1 MAMNNRVLS
10 IEIGN
15 SFTKICEMDY
25 KVKKPKVYKVLT
37 VETPEGI
44 VVDGMLQPTQEYAD
58 RMVNALGTN
67 GIRTK
72 KVIFTISSTRVASR
86 EVQIPNVK
94 ASKIEALVKT
104 NANEYFPVDLTQYEI
119 GHYLAGGL
127 TENGKL
133 RVMALAVP
141 KALLDSYYQLAQMCS
156 WEVECF
162 DYSSNSLY
170 QILRDEKSEKV
181 TMVIKIDENSTI
193 VTVLSAGKVLLQR
206 TVAYGVQDA
215 IDTMIASGAYAVN
228 DPMSAVERF
237 QKKTCLNRV
246 LHPGDKV
253 WEENAGR
260 WEDEDA
266 GNVEVTEARQKI
278 TASLEPLIVGVSRVI
293 DFYDSRNSENPIEK
307 SYVTG
312 LGGSFSGMSKLFTNC
327 LERKVHTLSEMDDKI
342 GMSKA
347 IRSTRPAAYI
357 SCLGAVLAPVGLI
370 DKSTQKSK
378 GLTVVSGTNYTFV
391 SVAVLVLGVILS
403 IAMAA
408 TSVTRYLGN
417 VAQNVYLQ
425 NRVQELQPAQAVYN
439 DYLAAEAQYDKYTYL
454 YAYTQ
459 TPNENLVEFINELEQ
474 ILPDSFY
481 TNSFS
486 SDQTGISMSVTV
498 EGKAAAART
507 ILNIRNMQSI
517 DDVEISNITDSKD
530 ETGTSIVTFSI
541 TGSYKVLGV
550 ILSIAMAA
558 TSVTRYLGNVAQ
570 NVYLQNR
577 VQELQPAQAVYNDY
591 LAAEAQYDKYTYLYA
606 YTQTP
611 NENLVEFINELE
623 QILPDS
629 FYTNSFSSDQTGIS
643 MSVTVEGKAAAA
655 RTILNIRNM
664 QSIDDVEISNI
675 TDSKDETGT
684 SIVTFSITGS
694 YKELTDETEESG
706 EAQADTQ
713 TAQ

>member
-15 SFTKICEMDY
+15 SFTKICEIDY

-37 VETPEGI
+37 VETPEGV

-58 RMVNALGTN
+58 HLVNALGTN

-104 NANEYFPVDLTQYEI
+104 NANDYFPVDLTQYEI

-127 TENGKL
+127 TEEGKL

-141 KALLDSYYQLAQMCS
+141 KALLNSYYQLAQMCG

-181 TMVIKIDENSTI
+181 TMMIKIDENSTI

-215 IDTMIASGAYAVN
+215 IETMIASGAYAVN
-228 DPMSAVERF
+228 DPMSAVELF

-246 LHPGDKV
+246 LHQGDKL

-266 GNVEVTEARQKI
+266 GNVEVTAARQKI

-293 DFYDSRNSENPIEK
+293 DFYDSRNSDTPIERT
-307 SYVTG
+307 YVTG

-370 DKSTQKSK
+370 DKSTQKAK
-378 GLTVVSGTNYTFV
+378 GLTVVSGTNYAFV

-403 IAMAA
+403 IAMAV
-408 TSVTRYLGN
+408 TSLTRYFGTVAEN
-417 VAQNVYLQ
+417 VALQ
-425 NRVQELQPAQAVYN
+425 ARVEELQPAQAVYN
-439 DYLAAEAQYDKYTYL
+439 EYLSAAAQYDKYKYL
-454 YAYTQ
+454 YEYTEN
-459 TPNENLVEFINELEQ
+459 PNENLVEFINELEQ
-474 ILPDSFY
+474 ILPSSFW

-486 SDQTGISMSVTV
+486 SDMEGISMSVTV

-507 ILNIRNMQSI
+507 ILNIRNMKSI
-517 DDVEISNITDSKD
+517 QDVQISNITDAQNELGESA
-530 ETGTSIVTFSI
+530 VTFSI
-541 TGSYKVLGV
+541 TG
-550 ILSIAMAA
+550 
-558 TSVTRYLGNVAQ
+558 
-570 NVYLQNR
+570 
-577 VQELQPAQAVYNDY
+577 
-591 LAAEAQYDKYTYLYA
+591 TYA
-606 YTQTP
+606 DIHADTEET
-611 NENLVEFINELE
+611 E
-623 QILPDS
+623 S
-629 FYTNSFSSDQTGIS
+629 TGD
-643 MSVTVEGKAAAA
+643 T
-655 RTILNIRNM
+655 
-664 QSIDDVEISNI
+664 
-675 TDSKDETGT
+675 TGT
-684 SIVTFSITGS
+684 
-694 YKELTDETEESG
+694 
-706 EAQADTQ
+706 

>member
-1 MAMNNRVLS
+1 MNNRVLS

-15 SFTKICEMDY
+15 SFTKICEIDY

-37 VETPEGI
+37 VETPEGV

-58 RMVNALGTN
+58 HLVNALGTN
-67 GIRTK
+67 GIRTR

-94 ASKIEALVKT
+94 ANKIEALVKT
-104 NANEYFPVDLTQYEI
+104 NANDYFPVDLTQYEI

-127 TENGKL
+127 TEEGKL

-141 KALLDSYYQLAQMCS
+141 KALLDSYYQLAQMCG

-181 TMVIKIDENSTI
+181 TMMIKIDENSTI

-215 IDTMIASGAYAVN
+215 IETMIASGVYAVN

-246 LHPGDKV
+246 LHQGDKL

-266 GNVEVTEARQKI
+266 GNVEVTAARQKI

-293 DFYDSRNSENPIEK
+293 DFYDSRNSDTPIERT
-307 SYVTG
+307 YVTG

-370 DKSTQKSK
+370 DKSQQKGK
-378 GLTVVSGTNYTFV
+378 GMTVVSGTNYTFV

-403 IAMAA
+403 IAMAV
-408 TSVTRYLGN
+408 TSLTRYFGTVAEN
-417 VAQNVYLQ
+417 VALQ
-425 NRVQELQPAQAVYN
+425 ARVEELQPAQTVYN
-439 DYLAAEAQYDKYTYL
+439 EYLSTAAQYDKYKYL
-454 YAYTQ
+454 YEYTEN
-459 TPNENLVEFINELEQ
+459 PNENLVEFINELEQ
-474 ILPDSFY
+474 ILPSSFW

-486 SDQTGISMSVTV
+486 SDMEGISMSVTV

-507 ILNIRNMQSI
+507 ILNIRNMESI
-517 DDVEISNITDSKD
+517 EDVQISNITDTQNELGESA
-530 ETGTSIVTFSI
+530 VTFSI
-541 TGSYKVLGV
+541 TG
-550 ILSIAMAA
+550 
-558 TSVTRYLGNVAQ
+558 
-570 NVYLQNR
+570 
-577 VQELQPAQAVYNDY
+577 
-591 LAAEAQYDKYTYLYA
+591 TYA
-606 YTQTP
+606 DIHADTEET
-611 NENLVEFINELE
+611 E
-623 QILPDS
+623 S
-629 FYTNSFSSDQTGIS
+629 TGD
-643 MSVTVEGKAAAA
+643 T
-655 RTILNIRNM
+655 
-664 QSIDDVEISNI
+664 
-675 TDSKDETGT
+675 TGT
-684 SIVTFSITGS
+684 
-694 YKELTDETEESG
+694 
-706 EAQADTQ
+706 

>member
-1 MAMNNRVLS
+1 MNNRVLS

-15 SFTKICEMDY
+15 SFTKICEIDY

-37 VETPEGI
+37 VETPEGV

-58 RMVNALGTN
+58 HLVNALGTN

-72 KVIFTISSTRVASR
+72 RVIFTISSTRVASR

-94 ASKIEALVKT
+94 ANKIEALVKT
-104 NANEYFPVDLTQYEI
+104 NANDYFPVDLTQYEI

-127 TENGKL
+127 TDEGKL

-141 KALLDSYYQLAQMCS
+141 KALLDSYYQLAQMCG

-181 TMVIKIDENSTI
+181 TMMIKIDENSTI

-215 IDTMIASGAYAVN
+215 IETMIASGAYAVN

-246 LHPGDKV
+246 LHQGDKV

-266 GNVEVTEARQKI
+266 GNVEVTAARQKI

-293 DFYDSRNSENPIEK
+293 DFYDSRNGDTPIERT
-307 SYVTG
+307 YVTG

-327 LERKVHTLSEMDDKI
+327 LERKVHTLSDMDDKI

-370 DKSTQKSK
+370 DKSTQKAK

-403 IAMAA
+403 IAMAV
-408 TSVTRYLGN
+408 TSLTRYFGTVAEN
-417 VAQNVYLQ
+417 VTLQ
-425 NRVQELQPAQAVYN
+425 ARVEELQPAQTVYN
-439 DYLAAEAQYDKYTYL
+439 EYLSAAAQYDKYKYL
-454 YAYTQ
+454 YEYTEN
-459 TPNENLVEFINELEQ
+459 PNENLVEFINELEQ
-474 ILPDSFY
+474 ILPSSFW

-486 SDQTGISMSVTV
+486 SDMEGISMSVTV

-507 ILNIRNMQSI
+507 ILNIRNMESI
-517 DDVEISNITDSKD
+517 EDVQISNITDAQNELGESA
-530 ETGTSIVTFSI
+530 VTFSI
-541 TGSYKVLGV
+541 TGTYADIHADSEEAENTGD
-550 ILSIAMAA
+550 AA
-558 TSVTRYLGNVAQ
+558 
-570 NVYLQNR
+570 
-577 VQELQPAQAVYNDY
+577 
-591 LAAEAQYDKYTYLYA
+591 
-606 YTQTP
+606 
-611 NENLVEFINELE
+611 
-623 QILPDS
+623 
-629 FYTNSFSSDQTGIS
+629 
-643 MSVTVEGKAAAA
+643 
-655 RTILNIRNM
+655 
-664 QSIDDVEISNI
+664 
-675 TDSKDETGT
+675 GT
-684 SIVTFSITGS
+684 
-694 YKELTDETEESG
+694 
-706 EAQADTQ
+706 

>member
-15 SFTKICEMDY
+15 SFTKICEIDY

-37 VETPEGI
+37 VETPEGV

-58 RMVNALGTN
+58 HLVNALGTN

-72 KVIFTISSTRVASR
+72 RVIFTISSTRVASR

-104 NANEYFPVDLTQYEI
+104 NANDYFPVDLTQYEI

-127 TENGKL
+127 TEEGKL

-141 KALLDSYYQLAQMCS
+141 KALLDSYYQLAQMCG
-156 WEVECF
+156 WEIECF

-181 TMVIKIDENSTI
+181 TMMIKIDENSTI

-215 IDTMIASGAYAVN
+215 IETMIASGAYAVN

-246 LHPGDKV
+246 LHQGDKL

-266 GNVEVTEARQKI
+266 GNVEVTAARQKI
-278 TASLEPLIVGVSRVI
+278 TSSLEPLIVGVSRVI
-293 DFYDSRNSENPIEK
+293 DFYDSRNSNTPIERT
-307 SYVTG
+307 YVTG

-327 LERKVHTLSEMDDKI
+327 LERKVHTLSDMDDKI

-370 DKSTQKSK
+370 DKSQQKGK
-378 GLTVVSGTNYTFV
+378 GMTVVSGTNYTFV

-403 IAMAA
+403 IAMAV
-408 TSVTRYLGN
+408 TSLTRYFGTVAEN
-417 VAQNVYLQ
+417 VALQ
-425 NRVQELQPAQAVYN
+425 ARVEKLQPAQTVYN
-439 DYLAAEAQYDKYTYL
+439 EYLSTAAQYDKYKYL
-454 YAYTQ
+454 YEYTEN
-459 TPNENLVEFINELEQ
+459 PNENLVEFINELEQ
-474 ILPDSFY
+474 ILPSSFW

-486 SDQTGISMSVTV
+486 SDMEGISMSVTV

-507 ILNIRNMQSI
+507 ILNIRNMESI
-517 DDVEISNITDSKD
+517 EDVQISNITDTQNELGESA
-530 ETGTSIVTFSI
+530 VTFSI
-541 TGSYKVLGV
+541 TG
-550 ILSIAMAA
+550 
-558 TSVTRYLGNVAQ
+558 
-570 NVYLQNR
+570 
-577 VQELQPAQAVYNDY
+577 
-591 LAAEAQYDKYTYLYA
+591 TYA
-606 YTQTP
+606 DIHADTEET
-611 NENLVEFINELE
+611 E
-623 QILPDS
+623 S
-629 FYTNSFSSDQTGIS
+629 TGD
-643 MSVTVEGKAAAA
+643 T
-655 RTILNIRNM
+655 
-664 QSIDDVEISNI
+664 
-675 TDSKDETGT
+675 TGT
-684 SIVTFSITGS
+684 
-694 YKELTDETEESG
+694 
-706 EAQADTQ
+706 

>member
-1 MAMNNRVLS
+1 MNNRVLS

-15 SFTKICEMDY
+15 SFTKICEIDY

-37 VETPEGI
+37 VETPEGV

-58 RMVNALGTN
+58 HLVNALGTN

-72 KVIFTISSTRVASR
+72 RVIFTISSTRVASR

-94 ASKIEALVKT
+94 ANKIEALVKT
-104 NANEYFPVDLTQYEI
+104 NANDYFPVDLTQYEI

-127 TENGKL
+127 TEEGKL

-141 KALLDSYYQLAQMCS
+141 KALLDSYYQLAQMCG

-181 TMVIKIDENSTI
+181 TMMIKIDENSTI

-215 IDTMIASGAYAVN
+215 IETMIASGAYAVN

-246 LHPGDKV
+246 LHQGDKL

-266 GNVEVTEARQKI
+266 GNVEVTAARQKI
-278 TASLEPLIVGVSRVI
+278 TSTLEPLIVGVNRVI
-293 DFYDSRNSENPIEK
+293 DFYDSRNSDTPIERT
-307 SYVTG
+307 YVTG

-327 LERKVHTLSEMDDKI
+327 LERKVHTLSDMDDKI

-370 DKSTQKSK
+370 DKSQQKAK
-378 GLTVVSGTNYTFV
+378 GMTVVSGTNYTFV

-403 IAMAA
+403 IAMAV
-408 TSVTRYLGN
+408 TSLTRYFGTVAEN
-417 VAQNVYLQ
+417 VALQ
-425 NRVQELQPAQAVYN
+425 ARVEELQPAQAVYN
-439 DYLAAEAQYDKYTYL
+439 EYLSTAAQYDKYKYL
-454 YAYTQ
+454 YEYTEN
-459 TPNENLVEFINELEQ
+459 PNENLVEFINELEQ

-481 TNSFS
+481 TDSFS
-486 SDQTGISMSVTV
+486 SDQTGISMTVNV

-507 ILNIRNMQSI
+507 ILNIRNMESI
-517 DDVEISNITDSKD
+517 EDVQISNITDNQD
-530 ETGTSIVTFSI
+530 EMGGSWVMFSMTGT
-541 TGSYKVLGV
+541 YRE
-550 ILSIAMAA
+550 LS
-558 TSVTRYLGNVAQ
+558 
-570 NVYLQNR
+570 
-577 VQELQPAQAVYNDY
+577 
-591 LAAEAQYDKYTYLYA
+591 
-606 YTQTP
+606 
-611 NENLVEFINELE
+611 
-623 QILPDS
+623 
-629 FYTNSFSSDQTGIS
+629 
-643 MSVTVEGKAAAA
+643 
-655 RTILNIRNM
+655 
-664 QSIDDVEISNI
+664 
-675 TDSKDETGT
+675 
-684 SIVTFSITGS
+684 
-694 YKELTDETEESG
+694 DETEETG
-706 EAQADTQ
+706 ETVESTQ
-713 TAQ
+713 SVQ

>member
-1 MAMNNRVLS
+1 MNNRVLS

-15 SFTKICEMDY
+15 SFTKICEIDY

-37 VETPEGI
+37 VETPEGV

-58 RMVNALGTN
+58 HLVNALGTN

-104 NANEYFPVDLTQYEI
+104 NANDYFPVDLTQYEI

-127 TENGKL
+127 TEEGKL

-141 KALLDSYYQLAQMCS
+141 KALLNSYYQLAQMCG

-181 TMVIKIDENSTI
+181 TMMIKIDENSTI

-215 IDTMIASGAYAVN
+215 IETMIASGAYAVN

-246 LHPGDKV
+246 LHQGDKL

-266 GNVEVTEARQKI
+266 GNVEVTAARQKI

-293 DFYDSRNSENPIEK
+293 DFYDSRNSDTPIERT
-307 SYVTG
+307 YVTG

-327 LERKVHTLSEMDDKI
+327 LERKVHTLSDMEDKI

-370 DKSTQKSK
+370 DKSQQKAK
-378 GLTVVSGTNYTFV
+378 GMTVVSGTNYTFV

-403 IAMAA
+403 IAMAV
-408 TSVTRYLGN
+408 TSLTRYFGTVAEN
-417 VAQNVYLQ
+417 VALQ
-425 NRVQELQPAQAVYN
+425 ARVEELQPAQTVYN
-439 DYLAAEAQYDKYTYL
+439 EYLSTAAQYDKYKYL
-454 YAYTQ
+454 YEYTEN
-459 TPNENLVEFINELEQ
+459 PNENLVEFINELEQ
-474 ILPDSFY
+474 ILPSSFW

-486 SDQTGISMSVTV
+486 SDMEGISMSVTV

-507 ILNIRNMQSI
+507 ILNIRNMESI
-517 DDVEISNITDSKD
+517 EDVQISNITDTQNELGESA
-530 ETGTSIVTFSI
+530 VTFSI
-541 TGSYKVLGV
+541 TG
-550 ILSIAMAA
+550 
-558 TSVTRYLGNVAQ
+558 
-570 NVYLQNR
+570 
-577 VQELQPAQAVYNDY
+577 
-591 LAAEAQYDKYTYLYA
+591 TYA
-606 YTQTP
+606 DIHADTEET
-611 NENLVEFINELE
+611 E
-623 QILPDS
+623 S
-629 FYTNSFSSDQTGIS
+629 TGD
-643 MSVTVEGKAAAA
+643 T
-655 RTILNIRNM
+655 
-664 QSIDDVEISNI
+664 
-675 TDSKDETGT
+675 TGT
-684 SIVTFSITGS
+684 
-694 YKELTDETEESG
+694 
-706 EAQADTQ
+706 

>member
-15 SFTKICEMDY
+15 SFTKICEIDY

-58 RMVNALGTN
+58 HLVNALSSN
-67 GIRTK
+67 SIRTK
-72 KVIFTISSTRVASR
+72 KVLFTISSTRVASR

-94 ASKIEALVKT
+94 ANKIEALVKT
-104 NANEYFPVDLTQYEI
+104 NANDYFPVDLNQYEI
-119 GHYLAGGL
+119 GHYMAGGL

-141 KALLDSYYQLAQMCS
+141 KALLDSYYQLAQMCG

-170 QILRDEKSEKV
+170 QITRDDKSEKV

-193 VTVLSAGKVLLQR
+193 VTVLSSGKVLLQR

-215 IDTMIASGAYAVN
+215 IETMIASGAYAVT
-228 DPMSAVERF
+228 DPIGAVERF

-246 LHPGDKV
+246 LHQGDKL

-266 GNVEVTEARQKI
+266 GNATIMEARQKI
-278 TASLEPLIVGVSRVI
+278 TASLEPLILGVSRVI
-293 DFYDSRNSENPIEK
+293 DFYDSRNSDSPIEK
-307 SYVTG
+307 TYVTG
-312 LGGSFSGMSKLFTNC
+312 LGGSFSGMSKLLTNC
-327 LERKVHTLSEMDDKI
+327 LERKVHTLSEVEKI

-403 IAMAA
+403 IAMAV
-408 TSVTRYLGN
+408 TSVTRYLGD
-417 VAQNVYLQ
+417 VAQNAYLQ

-439 DYLAAEAQYDKYTYL
+439 EYLAASAQYDKYQYF
-454 YAYTQ
+454 YDYTE

-486 SDQTGISMSVTV
+486 SDDTGISMSVTV
-498 EGKAAAART
+498 VGKPAAAET
-507 ILNIRNMQSI
+507 ILNIRNMKS
-517 DDVEISNITDSKD
+517 VEEVSVSGITDSLD
-530 ETGTSIVTFSI
+530 EAGNSTVTFSI
-541 TGSYKVLGV
+541 S
-550 ILSIAMAA
+550 A
-558 TSVTRYLGNVAQ
+558 T
-570 NVYLQNR
+570 
-577 VQELQPAQAVYNDY
+577 
-591 LAAEAQYDKYTYLYA
+591 
-606 YTQTP
+606 
-611 NENLVEFINELE
+611 
-623 QILPDS
+623 
-629 FYTNSFSSDQTGIS
+629 
-643 MSVTVEGKAAAA
+643 
-655 RTILNIRNM
+655 
-664 QSIDDVEISNI
+664 
-675 TDSKDETGT
+675 
-684 SIVTFSITGS
+684 
-694 YKELTDETEESG
+694 YKELTDETEENG
-706 EAQADTQ
+706 ETQ

>member
-15 SFTKICEMDY
+15 SFTKICEIDY

-37 VETPEGI
+37 VETPEGV

-58 RMVNALGTN
+58 HLVNALGTN

-72 KVIFTISSTRVASR
+72 RVIFTISSTRVASR

-94 ASKIEALVKT
+94 ANKIEALVKT
-104 NANEYFPVDLTQYEI
+104 NANDYFPVDLTQYEI

-127 TENGKL
+127 TEEGKL

-141 KALLDSYYQLAQMCS
+141 KALLDSYYQLAQMCG

-181 TMVIKIDENSTI
+181 TMMIKIDENSTI

-215 IDTMIASGAYAVN
+215 IETMIASGAYAVN

-246 LHPGDKV
+246 LHQGDKL

-266 GNVEVTEARQKI
+266 GNVEVTAARQKI
-278 TASLEPLIVGVSRVI
+278 TSSLEPLIFGVSRVI
-293 DFYDSRNSENPIEK
+293 DFYDSRNSDTPIERT
-307 SYVTG
+307 YVTG

-370 DKSTQKSK
+370 DKSTQKAK

-391 SVAVLVLGVILS
+391 SVAILVLGVILS
-403 IAMAA
+403 IAMAV
-408 TSVTRYLGN
+408 TSLTRYFGTVAEN
-417 VAQNVYLQ
+417 VALQ
-425 NRVQELQPAQAVYN
+425 ARVEELQPAQTVYN
-439 DYLAAEAQYDKYTYL
+439 EYLSAAAQYDKYKYL
-454 YAYTQ
+454 YEYTEN
-459 TPNENLVEFINELEQ
+459 PNENLVEFINELEQ

-481 TNSFS
+481 TDSFS
-486 SDQTGISMSVTV
+486 SDQTGISMTVNV

-507 ILNIRNMQSI
+507 ILNIRNMESI
-517 DDVEISNITDSKD
+517 EDVQISNITDNQD
-530 ETGTSIVTFSI
+530 EMGGSWVMFSMTGT
-541 TGSYKVLGV
+541 Y
-550 ILSIAMAA
+550 
-558 TSVTRYLGNVAQ
+558 R
-570 NVYLQNR
+570 
-577 VQELQPAQAVYNDY
+577 
-591 LAAEAQYDKYTYLYA
+591 
-606 YTQTP
+606 
-611 NENLVEFINELE
+611 
-623 QILPDS
+623 
-629 FYTNSFSSDQTGIS
+629 
-643 MSVTVEGKAAAA
+643 
-655 RTILNIRNM
+655 
-664 QSIDDVEISNI
+664 
-675 TDSKDETGT
+675 
-684 SIVTFSITGS
+684 
-694 YKELTDETEESG
+694 ELTDETEETG
-706 EAQADTQ
+706 ETVESTQ
-713 TAQ
+713 SVQ

>member
-1 MAMNNRVLS
+1 MNNRVLS

-15 SFTKICEMDY
+15 SFTKICEIDY

-37 VETPEGI
+37 VETPEGV

-58 RMVNALGTN
+58 HLVNALGTN

-72 KVIFTISSTRVASR
+72 RVIFTISSTRVASR

-94 ASKIEALVKT
+94 ANKIEALVKT
-104 NANEYFPVDLTQYEI
+104 NANDYFPVDLTQYEI

-127 TENGKL
+127 TEDGKL

-141 KALLDSYYQLAQMCS
+141 KALLNSYYQLAQMCG

-170 QILRDEKSEKV
+170 QILRDEKTETV
-181 TMVIKIDENSTI
+181 TMMIKIDENSTI

-215 IDTMIASGAYAVN
+215 IETMIASGAYAVN

-246 LHPGDKV
+246 LHQGDKL

-266 GNVEVTEARQKI
+266 GNVEVTAARQKI
-278 TASLEPLIVGVSRVI
+278 TSSLETLIVGVSRVI
-293 DFYDSRNSENPIEK
+293 DFYDSRNGDNPIQK
-307 SYVTG
+307 TFVTG

-327 LERKVHTLSEMDDKI
+327 LERKVHTLSDMEDKI

-370 DKSTQKSK
+370 DKSQQKTK
-378 GLTVVSGTNYTFV
+378 GMTVVSGTNYTFV

-403 IAMAA
+403 IAMAV
-408 TSVTRYLGN
+408 TSLTRYFGTVAEN
-417 VAQNVYLQ
+417 VALQ
-425 NRVQELQPAQAVYN
+425 ARVEELQPAQTVYN
-439 DYLAAEAQYDKYTYL
+439 EYLSAAAQYDKYKYL
-454 YAYTQ
+454 YEYTEN
-459 TPNENLVEFINELEQ
+459 PNENLVEFINELEQ

-481 TNSFS
+481 TDSFS
-486 SDQTGISMSVTV
+486 SDQTGISMTVNV

-507 ILNIRNMQSI
+507 ILNIRNMESI
-517 DDVEISNITDSKD
+517 EDVQISNITDNQD
-530 ETGTSIVTFSI
+530 EMGGSWVMFSMTGT
-541 TGSYKVLGV
+541 YRE
-550 ILSIAMAA
+550 LS
-558 TSVTRYLGNVAQ
+558 
-570 NVYLQNR
+570 
-577 VQELQPAQAVYNDY
+577 
-591 LAAEAQYDKYTYLYA
+591 
-606 YTQTP
+606 
-611 NENLVEFINELE
+611 
-623 QILPDS
+623 
-629 FYTNSFSSDQTGIS
+629 
-643 MSVTVEGKAAAA
+643 
-655 RTILNIRNM
+655 
-664 QSIDDVEISNI
+664 
-675 TDSKDETGT
+675 
-684 SIVTFSITGS
+684 
-694 YKELTDETEESG
+694 DETEETG
-706 EAQADTQ
+706 ETVESTQ
-713 TAQ
+713 SVQ

>member
-10 IEIGN
+10 IEISN
-15 SFTKICEMDY
+15 SFTKICEIDY

-37 VETPEGI
+37 VETPEGV

-58 RMVNALGTN
+58 HLVNALGTN
-67 GIRTK
+67 GIHTK
-72 KVIFTISSTRVASR
+72 RVIFTISSTRVASR

-94 ASKIEALVKT
+94 ANKIEALVKT
-104 NANEYFPVDLTQYEI
+104 NANDYFPVDLTQYEI

-127 TENGKL
+127 TEEGKL

-141 KALLDSYYQLAQMCS
+141 KALLDSYYQLAQMCG

-181 TMVIKIDENSTI
+181 TMMIKIDENSTI

-215 IDTMIASGAYAVN
+215 IETMIASGAYAVN

-246 LHPGDKV
+246 LHQGDKL

-266 GNVEVTEARQKI
+266 GNAEVTAARQKI
-278 TASLEPLIVGVSRVI
+278 TSSLEPLIVGVSRVI
-293 DFYDSRNSENPIEK
+293 DFYDSRNSNTPIERT
-307 SYVTG
+307 YVTG

-327 LERKVHTLSEMDDKI
+327 LERKVHTLSDMDDKI

-370 DKSTQKSK
+370 DKSQQKGK
-378 GLTVVSGTNYTFV
+378 GMTVVSGTNYTFV

-403 IAMAA
+403 IAMAV
-408 TSVTRYLGN
+408 TSLTRYFGTVAEN
-417 VAQNVYLQ
+417 VALQ
-425 NRVQELQPAQAVYN
+425 ARVEELQPAQTVYN
-439 DYLAAEAQYDKYTYL
+439 EYLSTAAQYDKYKYL
-454 YAYTQ
+454 YEYTEN
-459 TPNENLVEFINELEQ
+459 PNENLVEFINELEQ
-474 ILPDSFY
+474 ILPSSFW

-486 SDQTGISMSVTV
+486 SDMEGISMSVTV

-507 ILNIRNMQSI
+507 ILNIRNMESI
-517 DDVEISNITDSKD
+517 EDVQISNITDTQNELGESA
-530 ETGTSIVTFSI
+530 VTFSI
-541 TGSYKVLGV
+541 TG
-550 ILSIAMAA
+550 
-558 TSVTRYLGNVAQ
+558 
-570 NVYLQNR
+570 
-577 VQELQPAQAVYNDY
+577 
-591 LAAEAQYDKYTYLYA
+591 TYA
-606 YTQTP
+606 DIHADTEET
-611 NENLVEFINELE
+611 E
-623 QILPDS
+623 S
-629 FYTNSFSSDQTGIS
+629 TGD
-643 MSVTVEGKAAAA
+643 T
-655 RTILNIRNM
+655 
-664 QSIDDVEISNI
+664 
-675 TDSKDETGT
+675 TGT
-684 SIVTFSITGS
+684 
-694 YKELTDETEESG
+694 
-706 EAQADTQ
+706 

>member
-15 SFTKICEMDY
+15 SFTKICEIDY

-37 VETPEGI
+37 VETPEGV

-58 RMVNALGTN
+58 HLVNALGTN

-72 KVIFTISSTRVASR
+72 RVIFTISSTRVASR

-104 NANEYFPVDLTQYEI
+104 NANDYFPVDLTQYEI

-127 TENGKL
+127 TEEGKL

-141 KALLDSYYQLAQMCS
+141 KALLNSYYQLAQMCG

-181 TMVIKIDENSTI
+181 TMMIKIDENSTI

-215 IDTMIASGAYAVN
+215 IETMIASGAYAVN

-246 LHPGDKV
+246 LHQGDKI

-266 GNVEVTEARQKI
+266 GNAEVTAARQKI
-278 TASLEPLIVGVSRVI
+278 TSSLEPLIVGVSRVI
-293 DFYDSRNSENPIEK
+293 DFYDSRNSDTPIERT
-307 SYVTG
+307 YVTG

-327 LERKVHTLSEMDDKI
+327 LERKVHTLSDMEDKI

-370 DKSTQKSK
+370 DKSQQKGK
-378 GLTVVSGTNYTFV
+378 GMTVVSGTNYTFV

-403 IAMAA
+403 IAMAV
-408 TSVTRYLGN
+408 TSLTRYFGTVAEN
-417 VAQNVYLQ
+417 VALQ
-425 NRVQELQPAQAVYN
+425 ARVEELQPAQTVYN
-439 DYLAAEAQYDKYTYL
+439 EYLSAAAQYDKYEYL
-454 YAYTQ
+454 YAYTE

-474 ILPDSFY
+474 ILPDSFW

-486 SDQTGISMSVTV
+486 SDDTGISMTVTV
-498 EGKAAAART
+498 AGKPAAAET
-507 ILNIRNMQSI
+507 IKNIRNMKSMEE
-517 DDVEISNITDSKD
+517 VTVSGITDNTD
-530 ETGTSIVTFSI
+530 EAGNSTVTFSI
-541 TGSYKVLGV
+541 S
-550 ILSIAMAA
+550 
-558 TSVTRYLGNVAQ
+558 
-570 NVYLQNR
+570 
-577 VQELQPAQAVYNDY
+577 
-591 LAAEAQYDKYTYLYA
+591 
-606 YTQTP
+606 
-611 NENLVEFINELE
+611 
-623 QILPDS
+623 
-629 FYTNSFSSDQTGIS
+629 
-643 MSVTVEGKAAAA
+643 
-655 RTILNIRNM
+655 
-664 QSIDDVEISNI
+664 
-675 TDSKDETGT
+675 GT
-684 SIVTFSITGS
+684 
-694 YKELTDETEESG
+694 YKELTDETEENG
-706 EAQADTQ
+706 ETLSSTQ

>member
-15 SFTKICEMDY
+15 SFTKICEIDY

-37 VETPEGI
+37 VETPEGV

-58 RMVNALGTN
+58 HLVNALGTN

-72 KVIFTISSTRVASR
+72 RVIFTISSTRVASR

-94 ASKIEALVKT
+94 ANKIEALVKT
-104 NANEYFPVDLTQYEI
+104 NANDYFPVDLTQYEI

-127 TENGKL
+127 TEEGKL

-141 KALLDSYYQLAQMCS
+141 KALLNSYYQLAQMCG

-181 TMVIKIDENSTI
+181 TMMIKIDENSTI

-215 IDTMIASGAYAVN
+215 IETMIASGAYAVN

-246 LHPGDKV
+246 LHQGDKL

-266 GNVEVTEARQKI
+266 GNVEVTAARQKI
-278 TASLEPLIVGVSRVI
+278 TSSLEPLIVGVSRVI
-293 DFYDSRNSENPIEK
+293 DFYDSRNGDNPIQK
-307 SYVTG
+307 TFVTG

-327 LERKVHTLSEMDDKI
+327 LERKVHTLSDMEDKI

-370 DKSTQKSK
+370 DKSQQKAK
-378 GLTVVSGTNYTFV
+378 GMTVVSGTNYTFV

-403 IAMAA
+403 IAMAV
-408 TSVTRYLGN
+408 TSLTRYFGTVAEN
-417 VAQNVYLQ
+417 VALQ
-425 NRVQELQPAQAVYN
+425 ARVEELQPAQTVYN
-439 DYLAAEAQYDKYTYL
+439 EYRSTAAQYDKYKYL
-454 YAYTQ
+454 YEYTEN
-459 TPNENLVEFINELEQ
+459 PNENLVEFINELEQ
-474 ILPDSFY
+474 ILPSSFW

-486 SDQTGISMSVTV
+486 SDMEGISMSVTV

-507 ILNIRNMQSI
+507 ILNIRNMESI
-517 DDVEISNITDSKD
+517 EDVQISNITDTQNELGESA
-530 ETGTSIVTFSI
+530 VTFSI
-541 TGSYKVLGV
+541 TG
-550 ILSIAMAA
+550 
-558 TSVTRYLGNVAQ
+558 
-570 NVYLQNR
+570 
-577 VQELQPAQAVYNDY
+577 
-591 LAAEAQYDKYTYLYA
+591 TYA
-606 YTQTP
+606 DIHADTEET
-611 NENLVEFINELE
+611 E
-623 QILPDS
+623 S
-629 FYTNSFSSDQTGIS
+629 TGD
-643 MSVTVEGKAAAA
+643 T
-655 RTILNIRNM
+655 
-664 QSIDDVEISNI
+664 
-675 TDSKDETGT
+675 TGT
-684 SIVTFSITGS
+684 
-694 YKELTDETEESG
+694 
-706 EAQADTQ
+706 

>member
-10 IEIGN
+10 IEISN
-15 SFTKICEMDY
+15 SFTKICEIDY

-37 VETPEGI
+37 VETPEGV

-58 RMVNALGTN
+58 HLVNALGTN
-67 GIRTK
+67 GIHTK
-72 KVIFTISSTRVASR
+72 RVIFTISSTRVASR

-94 ASKIEALVKT
+94 ANKIEALVKT
-104 NANEYFPVDLTQYEI
+104 NANDYFPVDLTQYEI

-127 TENGKL
+127 TEEGKL

-141 KALLDSYYQLAQMCS
+141 KALLDSYYQLAQMCG

-170 QILRDEKSEKV
+170 QILRDEKTETV
-181 TMVIKIDENSTI
+181 TMMIKIDENSTI

-215 IDTMIASGAYAVN
+215 IETMIASGVYAVN

-246 LHPGDKV
+246 LHQGDKL

-266 GNVEVTEARQKI
+266 GNVEVTAARQKI
-278 TASLEPLIVGVSRVI
+278 TSSLEPLIVGVSRVI
-293 DFYDSRNSENPIEK
+293 DFYDSRNSDTPIERT
-307 SYVTG
+307 YVTG

-327 LERKVHTLSEMDDKI
+327 LERKVHTLSDMEDKI

-370 DKSTQKSK
+370 DKSQQKAK
-378 GLTVVSGTNYTFV
+378 GMTVVSGTNYTFV

-403 IAMAA
+403 IAMAV
-408 TSVTRYLGN
+408 TSLTRYFGTVAEN
-417 VAQNVYLQ
+417 VALQ
-425 NRVQELQPAQAVYN
+425 ARVEELQPAQTVYN
-439 DYLAAEAQYDKYTYL
+439 EYLSTAAQYDKYKYL
-454 YAYTQ
+454 YEYTEN
-459 TPNENLVEFINELEQ
+459 PNENLVEFINELEQ
-474 ILPDSFY
+474 ILPSSFW

-486 SDQTGISMSVTV
+486 SDMEGISMSVTV

-517 DDVEISNITDSKD
+517 EDVQISGITDTKD
-530 ETGTSIVTFSI
+530 EAGNSTVTFSI
-541 TGSYKVLGV
+541 TGTYK
-550 ILSIAMAA
+550 A
-558 TSVTRYLGNVAQ
+558 
-570 NVYLQNR
+570 
-577 VQELQPAQAVYNDY
+577 
-591 LAAEAQYDKYTYLYA
+591 
-606 YTQTP
+606 
-611 NENLVEFINELE
+611 
-623 QILPDS
+623 
-629 FYTNSFSSDQTGIS
+629 
-643 MSVTVEGKAAAA
+643 
-655 RTILNIRNM
+655 
-664 QSIDDVEISNI
+664 
-675 TDSKDETGT
+675 
-684 SIVTFSITGS
+684 
-694 YKELTDETEESG
+694 LTDESAEQT
-706 EAQADTQ
+706 DTLTVQ
-713 TAQ
+713 

>member
-1 MAMNNRVLS
+1 MNNRVLS

-15 SFTKICEMDY
+15 SFTKICEIDY

-37 VETPEGI
+37 VETPEGV

-58 RMVNALGTN
+58 HLVNALGTN

-72 KVIFTISSTRVASR
+72 RVIFTISSTRVASR

-94 ASKIEALVKT
+94 ANKIEALVKT
-104 NANEYFPVDLTQYEI
+104 NANDYFPVDLTQYEI

-127 TENGKL
+127 TEEGKL

-141 KALLDSYYQLAQMCS
+141 KALLNSYYQLAQMCG

-181 TMVIKIDENSTI
+181 TMMIKIDENSTI

-215 IDTMIASGAYAVN
+215 IETMIASGAYAVN

-246 LHPGDKV
+246 LHQGDKL

-266 GNVEVTEARQKI
+266 GNAEVTAARQKI

-293 DFYDSRNSENPIEK
+293 DFYDSRNGDTPIERT
-307 SYVTG
+307 YVTG

-327 LERKVHTLSEMDDKI
+327 LERKVHTLSDMDDKI

-370 DKSTQKSK
+370 DKSQQKGK
-378 GLTVVSGTNYTFV
+378 GMTVVSGTNYTFV

-403 IAMAA
+403 IAMAV
-408 TSVTRYLGN
+408 TSLTRYFGTVAEN
-417 VAQNVYLQ
+417 VALQ
-425 NRVQELQPAQAVYN
+425 ARVEELQPAQTVYN
-439 DYLAAEAQYDKYTYL
+439 EYLSAAAQYDKYKYL
-454 YAYTQ
+454 YEYTEN
-459 TPNENLVEFINELEQ
+459 PNENLVEFINELEQ

-481 TNSFS
+481 TDSFS
-486 SDQTGISMSVTV
+486 SDQTGISMTVNV

-507 ILNIRNMQSI
+507 ILNIRNMESI
-517 DDVEISNITDSKD
+517 EDVQISNITDNQD
-530 ETGTSIVTFSI
+530 EMGGSWVMFSMTGT
-541 TGSYKVLGV
+541 YRE
-550 ILSIAMAA
+550 LS
-558 TSVTRYLGNVAQ
+558 
-570 NVYLQNR
+570 
-577 VQELQPAQAVYNDY
+577 
-591 LAAEAQYDKYTYLYA
+591 
-606 YTQTP
+606 
-611 NENLVEFINELE
+611 
-623 QILPDS
+623 
-629 FYTNSFSSDQTGIS
+629 
-643 MSVTVEGKAAAA
+643 
-655 RTILNIRNM
+655 
-664 QSIDDVEISNI
+664 
-675 TDSKDETGT
+675 
-684 SIVTFSITGS
+684 
-694 YKELTDETEESG
+694 DETEETG
-706 EAQADTQ
+706 ETVESTQ
-713 TAQ
+713 SVQ

>member
-1 MAMNNRVLS
+1 MNNRVLS

-15 SFTKICEMDY
+15 SFTKICEIDY

-37 VETPEGI
+37 VETPEGV

-58 RMVNALGTN
+58 HLVNALGTN
-67 GIRTK
+67 GIRTR

-94 ASKIEALVKT
+94 ANKIEALVKT
-104 NANEYFPVDLTQYEI
+104 NANDYFPVDLTQYEI

-127 TENGKL
+127 TEDGKL

-141 KALLDSYYQLAQMCS
+141 KALLNSYYQLAQMCG

-170 QILRDEKSEKV
+170 QILRDEKNETV
-181 TMVIKIDENSTI
+181 TMMIKIDENSTI

-215 IDTMIASGAYAVN
+215 IETMIASGAYAVN

-246 LHPGDKV
+246 LHQGDKL

-266 GNVEVTEARQKI
+266 GNVEVTAARQKI
-278 TASLEPLIVGVSRVI
+278 TSSLEPLIVGVSRVI
-293 DFYDSRNSENPIEK
+293 DFYDSRNGDNPIQK
-307 SYVTG
+307 TFVTG

-327 LERKVHTLSEMDDKI
+327 LERKVHTLSDMEDKI

-370 DKSTQKSK
+370 DKSQQKAK
-378 GLTVVSGTNYTFV
+378 GMTVVSGTNYTFV

-403 IAMAA
+403 IAMAV
-408 TSVTRYLGN
+408 TSLTRYFGTVAEN
-417 VAQNVYLQ
+417 VALQ
-425 NRVQELQPAQAVYN
+425 ARVEELQPAQTVYN
-439 DYLAAEAQYDKYTYL
+439 EYLSTAAQYDKYEYL
-454 YAYTQ
+454 YAYTE

-474 ILPDSFY
+474 ILPDSFW

-507 ILNIRNMQSI
+507 ILNIRNMESI
-517 DDVEISNITDSKD
+517 EDVQISNITDAQNELGESA
-530 ETGTSIVTFSI
+530 VTFSI
-541 TGSYKVLGV
+541 TGTYADIHADSEEAENTGD
-550 ILSIAMAA
+550 AA
-558 TSVTRYLGNVAQ
+558 
-570 NVYLQNR
+570 
-577 VQELQPAQAVYNDY
+577 
-591 LAAEAQYDKYTYLYA
+591 
-606 YTQTP
+606 
-611 NENLVEFINELE
+611 
-623 QILPDS
+623 
-629 FYTNSFSSDQTGIS
+629 
-643 MSVTVEGKAAAA
+643 
-655 RTILNIRNM
+655 
-664 QSIDDVEISNI
+664 
-675 TDSKDETGT
+675 GT
-684 SIVTFSITGS
+684 
-694 YKELTDETEESG
+694 
-706 EAQADTQ
+706 

>member
-15 SFTKICEMDY
+15 SFTKICEIDY

-37 VETPEGI
+37 VETPEGV

-58 RMVNALGTN
+58 HLVNALGTN

-72 KVIFTISSTRVASR
+72 RVIFTISSTRVASR

-104 NANEYFPVDLTQYEI
+104 NANDYFPVDLTQYEI

-127 TENGKL
+127 TEEGKL
-133 RVMALAVP
+133 RIMALAVP
-141 KALLDSYYQLAQMCS
+141 KALLDSYYQLAQMCG

-181 TMVIKIDENSTI
+181 TMMIKIDENSTI

-215 IDTMIASGAYAVN
+215 IETMIASGAYAVS

-246 LHPGDKV
+246 LHQGDKL

-266 GNVEVTEARQKI
+266 GNAEVTAARQKI
-278 TASLEPLIVGVSRVI
+278 TSSLEPLIVGVSRVI
-293 DFYDSRNSENPIEK
+293 DFYDSRNSNTPIERT
-307 SYVTG
+307 YVTG

-327 LERKVHTLSEMDDKI
+327 LERKVHTLSDMDDKI

-370 DKSTQKSK
+370 DKSQQKGK
-378 GLTVVSGTNYTFV
+378 GMTVVSGTNYTFV

-403 IAMAA
+403 IAMAV
-408 TSVTRYLGN
+408 TSLTRYFGTVAEN
-417 VAQNVYLQ
+417 VALQ
-425 NRVQELQPAQAVYN
+425 ARVEELQPAQTVYN
-439 DYLAAEAQYDKYTYL
+439 EYLSAAAQYDKYEYL
-454 YAYTQ
+454 YAYTE

-474 ILPDSFY
+474 ILPDSFW

-486 SDQTGISMSVTV
+486 SDDTGISMTVTV
-498 EGKAAAART
+498 AGKPAAAET
-507 ILNIRNMQSI
+507 IKNIRNMKSMEE
-517 DDVEISNITDSKD
+517 VTVSGITDNTD
-530 ETGTSIVTFSI
+530 EAGNSTVTFSI
-541 TGSYKVLGV
+541 S
-550 ILSIAMAA
+550 
-558 TSVTRYLGNVAQ
+558 
-570 NVYLQNR
+570 
-577 VQELQPAQAVYNDY
+577 
-591 LAAEAQYDKYTYLYA
+591 
-606 YTQTP
+606 
-611 NENLVEFINELE
+611 
-623 QILPDS
+623 
-629 FYTNSFSSDQTGIS
+629 
-643 MSVTVEGKAAAA
+643 
-655 RTILNIRNM
+655 
-664 QSIDDVEISNI
+664 
-675 TDSKDETGT
+675 GT
-684 SIVTFSITGS
+684 
-694 YKELTDETEESG
+694 YKELTDETEENG
-706 EAQADTQ
+706 ETLSSTQ

>member
-1 MAMNNRVLS
+1 MNNRVLS

-15 SFTKICEMDY
+15 SFTKICEIDY

-37 VETPEGI
+37 VETPEGV

-58 RMVNALGTN
+58 HLVNALGTN

-72 KVIFTISSTRVASR
+72 RVIFTISSTRVASR

-94 ASKIEALVKT
+94 ANKIEALVKT
-104 NANEYFPVDLTQYEI
+104 NANDYFPVDLTQYEI

-127 TENGKL
+127 TEEGKL

-141 KALLDSYYQLAQMCS
+141 KALLDSYYQLAQMCG

-181 TMVIKIDENSTI
+181 TMMIKIDENSTI

-215 IDTMIASGAYAVN
+215 IETMIASGAYAVS

-246 LHPGDKV
+246 LHPGDKL

-266 GNVEVTEARQKI
+266 GNVEVTAARQKI

-293 DFYDSRNSENPIEK
+293 DFYDSRNSDTPIERT
-307 SYVTG
+307 YVTG

-370 DKSTQKSK
+370 DKSQQKAK
-378 GLTVVSGTNYTFV
+378 GMTVVSGTNYTFV

-403 IAMAA
+403 IAMAV
-408 TSVTRYLGN
+408 TSLTRYFGTVAEN
-417 VAQNVYLQ
+417 VALQ
-425 NRVQELQPAQAVYN
+425 ARVEELQPAQTVYN
-439 DYLAAEAQYDKYTYL
+439 EYLSTAAQYDKYKYL
-454 YAYTQ
+454 YEYTEN
-459 TPNENLVEFINELEQ
+459 PNENLVEFINELEQ
-474 ILPDSFY
+474 ILPSSFW

-486 SDQTGISMSVTV
+486 SDMEGISMSVTV

-507 ILNIRNMQSI
+507 ILNIRNMESI
-517 DDVEISNITDSKD
+517 EDVQISNITDTQNELGESA
-530 ETGTSIVTFSI
+530 VTFSI
-541 TGSYKVLGV
+541 TG
-550 ILSIAMAA
+550 
-558 TSVTRYLGNVAQ
+558 
-570 NVYLQNR
+570 
-577 VQELQPAQAVYNDY
+577 
-591 LAAEAQYDKYTYLYA
+591 TYA
-606 YTQTP
+606 DIHADTEET
-611 NENLVEFINELE
+611 E
-623 QILPDS
+623 S
-629 FYTNSFSSDQTGIS
+629 TGD
-643 MSVTVEGKAAAA
+643 T
-655 RTILNIRNM
+655 
-664 QSIDDVEISNI
+664 
-675 TDSKDETGT
+675 TGT
-684 SIVTFSITGS
+684 
-694 YKELTDETEESG
+694 
-706 EAQADTQ
+706 

>member
-15 SFTKICEMDY
+15 SFTKICEIDY

-37 VETPEGI
+37 VETPEGV

-58 RMVNALGTN
+58 HLVSALGTN

-72 KVIFTISSTRVASR
+72 RVIFTISSTRVASR

-94 ASKIEALVKT
+94 ANKIEALVKT
-104 NANEYFPVDLTQYEI
+104 NANDYFPVDLTQYEI

-127 TENGKL
+127 TEEGKL

-141 KALLDSYYQLAQMCS
+141 KALLDSYYQLAQMCG

-181 TMVIKIDENSTI
+181 TMMIKIDENSTI

-215 IDTMIASGAYAVN
+215 IETMIASGAYAVN

-246 LHPGDKV
+246 LHQGDKL

-266 GNVEVTEARQKI
+266 GNVEVTAARQKI
-278 TASLEPLIVGVSRVI
+278 TSTLEPLIVGVNRVI
-293 DFYDSRNSENPIEK
+293 DFYDSRNSDTPIERT
-307 SYVTG
+307 YVTG

-327 LERKVHTLSEMDDKI
+327 LERKVHTLSDMEDKI

-370 DKSTQKSK
+370 DKSQQKTK
-378 GLTVVSGTNYTFV
+378 GMTVVSGTNYTFV

-403 IAMAA
+403 IAMAV
-408 TSVTRYLGN
+408 TSLTRYFGTVAEN
-417 VAQNVYLQ
+417 VALQ
-425 NRVQELQPAQAVYN
+425 ARVEELQPAQAVYN
-439 DYLAAEAQYDKYTYL
+439 DYLATAAQHDKYQYL
-454 YAYTQ
+454 YEYTEN
-459 TPNENLVEFINELEQ
+459 PNENLVEFINELEQ
-474 ILPDSFY
+474 ILPSSFW

-486 SDQTGISMSVTV
+486 SDMEGISMSVTV

-507 ILNIRNMQSI
+507 ILNIRNMESI
-517 DDVEISNITDSKD
+517 EDVQISNITDAQNELGESA
-530 ETGTSIVTFSI
+530 VTFSI
-541 TGSYKVLGV
+541 TG
-550 ILSIAMAA
+550 
-558 TSVTRYLGNVAQ
+558 
-570 NVYLQNR
+570 
-577 VQELQPAQAVYNDY
+577 
-591 LAAEAQYDKYTYLYA
+591 TYA
-606 YTQTP
+606 DIHADTEET
-611 NENLVEFINELE
+611 E
-623 QILPDS
+623 S
-629 FYTNSFSSDQTGIS
+629 TGD
-643 MSVTVEGKAAAA
+643 T
-655 RTILNIRNM
+655 
-664 QSIDDVEISNI
+664 
-675 TDSKDETGT
+675 TGT
-684 SIVTFSITGS
+684 
-694 YKELTDETEESG
+694 
-706 EAQADTQ
+706 

>member
-1 MAMNNRVLS
+1 MNNRVLS

-15 SFTKICEMDY
+15 SFTKICEIDY

-37 VETPEGI
+37 VETPEGV

-58 RMVNALGTN
+58 HLVSALGTN

-72 KVIFTISSTRVASR
+72 RVIFTISSTRVASR

-94 ASKIEALVKT
+94 ANKIEALVKT
-104 NANEYFPVDLTQYEI
+104 NANDYFPVDLTQYEI

-127 TENGKL
+127 TEEGKL

-141 KALLDSYYQLAQMCS
+141 KALLDSYYQLAQMCG

-181 TMVIKIDENSTI
+181 TMMIKIDENSTI

-215 IDTMIASGAYAVN
+215 IETMITSGVYAVN

-246 LHPGDKV
+246 LHQGDKL

-266 GNVEVTEARQKI
+266 GNVEVTAARQKI
-278 TASLEPLIVGVSRVI
+278 TSSLETLIVGVSRVI
-293 DFYDSRNSENPIEK
+293 DFYDSRNGDNPIQK
-307 SYVTG
+307 TFVTG

-327 LERKVHTLSEMDDKI
+327 LERKVHTLSDMEDKI

-370 DKSTQKSK
+370 DKSQQKAK
-378 GLTVVSGTNYTFV
+378 GMTVVSGTNYTFV

-403 IAMAA
+403 IAMAV
-408 TSVTRYLGN
+408 TSLTRYFGTVAEN
-417 VAQNVYLQ
+417 VALQ
-425 NRVQELQPAQAVYN
+425 ARVEELQPAQAVYN
-439 DYLAAEAQYDKYTYL
+439 DYLATAAQYDKYQYL
-454 YAYTQ
+454 YEYTEN
-459 TPNENLVEFINELEQ
+459 PNENLVEFINELEQ
-474 ILPDSFY
+474 ILPSSFW

-486 SDQTGISMSVTV
+486 SDMEGISMSVTV

-507 ILNIRNMQSI
+507 ILNIRNMESI
-517 DDVEISNITDSKD
+517 EDVQISNITDAQNELGESA
-530 ETGTSIVTFSI
+530 VTFSI
-541 TGSYKVLGV
+541 TGTYADIHADSEEAENTGD
-550 ILSIAMAA
+550 AA
-558 TSVTRYLGNVAQ
+558 
-570 NVYLQNR
+570 
-577 VQELQPAQAVYNDY
+577 
-591 LAAEAQYDKYTYLYA
+591 
-606 YTQTP
+606 
-611 NENLVEFINELE
+611 
-623 QILPDS
+623 
-629 FYTNSFSSDQTGIS
+629 
-643 MSVTVEGKAAAA
+643 
-655 RTILNIRNM
+655 
-664 QSIDDVEISNI
+664 
-675 TDSKDETGT
+675 GT
-684 SIVTFSITGS
+684 
-694 YKELTDETEESG
+694 
-706 EAQADTQ
+706 

>member
-1 MAMNNRVLS
+1 MNNRVLS

-15 SFTKICEMDY
+15 SFTKICEIDY

-37 VETPEGI
+37 VETPEGV

-58 RMVNALGTN
+58 HLVNALGTN

-94 ASKIEALVKT
+94 ANKIEALVKT
-104 NANEYFPVDLTQYEI
+104 NANDYFPVDLTQYEI

-127 TENGKL
+127 TEEGKL

-141 KALLDSYYQLAQMCS
+141 KALLDSYYQLAQMCG

-181 TMVIKIDENSTI
+181 TMMIKIDENSTI

-215 IDTMIASGAYAVN
+215 IETMIASGAYAVN

-246 LHPGDKV
+246 LHQGDKL

-266 GNVEVTEARQKI
+266 GNVEVTAARQKI

-293 DFYDSRNSENPIEK
+293 DFYDSRNSDTPIERT
-307 SYVTG
+307 YVTG

-370 DKSTQKSK
+370 DKSQQKAK
-378 GLTVVSGTNYTFV
+378 GMTVVSGTNYTFV

-403 IAMAA
+403 IAMAV
-408 TSVTRYLGN
+408 TSLTRYFGTVAEN
-417 VAQNVYLQ
+417 VALQ
-425 NRVQELQPAQAVYN
+425 ARVEELQPAQTVYN
-439 DYLAAEAQYDKYTYL
+439 EYLSAAAQYDKYKYL
-454 YAYTQ
+454 YEYTEN
-459 TPNENLVEFINELEQ
+459 PNENLVEFINELEQ
-474 ILPDSFY
+474 ILPSSFW

-486 SDQTGISMSVTV
+486 SDMEGISMSVTV

-507 ILNIRNMQSI
+507 ILNIRNMESI
-517 DDVEISNITDSKD
+517 EDVQISNITDTQNELGESA
-530 ETGTSIVTFSI
+530 VTFSI
-541 TGSYKVLGV
+541 TG
-550 ILSIAMAA
+550 
-558 TSVTRYLGNVAQ
+558 
-570 NVYLQNR
+570 
-577 VQELQPAQAVYNDY
+577 
-591 LAAEAQYDKYTYLYA
+591 TYA
-606 YTQTP
+606 DIHADTEET
-611 NENLVEFINELE
+611 E
-623 QILPDS
+623 S
-629 FYTNSFSSDQTGIS
+629 TGD
-643 MSVTVEGKAAAA
+643 T
-655 RTILNIRNM
+655 
-664 QSIDDVEISNI
+664 
-675 TDSKDETGT
+675 TGT
-684 SIVTFSITGS
+684 
-694 YKELTDETEESG
+694 
-706 EAQADTQ
+706 

>member
-1 MAMNNRVLS
+1 MNNRVLS

-15 SFTKICEMDY
+15 SFTKICEIDY

-37 VETPEGI
+37 VETPEGV

-58 RMVNALGTN
+58 HLVNALGTN
-67 GIRTK
+67 GIRTR

-94 ASKIEALVKT
+94 ANKIEALVKT
-104 NANEYFPVDLTQYEI
+104 NANDYFPVDLTQYEI

-127 TENGKL
+127 TEEGKL

-141 KALLDSYYQLAQMCS
+141 KALLNSYYQLAQMCG

-170 QILRDEKSEKV
+170 QILRDEKTETV
-181 TMVIKIDENSTI
+181 TMMIKIDENSTI

-215 IDTMIASGAYAVN
+215 IETMIASGAYAVN

-246 LHPGDKV
+246 LHQGDKL

-266 GNVEVTEARQKI
+266 GNVEVTAARQKI
-278 TASLEPLIVGVSRVI
+278 TSSLEPLIVGVSRVI
-293 DFYDSRNSENPIEK
+293 DFYDSRNSNTPIERT
-307 SYVTG
+307 YVTG

-327 LERKVHTLSEMDDKI
+327 LERKVHTLSDMDDKI

-370 DKSTQKSK
+370 DKSQQKGK
-378 GLTVVSGTNYTFV
+378 GMTVVSGTNYTFV

-403 IAMAA
+403 IAMAV
-408 TSVTRYLGN
+408 TSLTRYFGTVAEN
-417 VAQNVYLQ
+417 VALQ
-425 NRVQELQPAQAVYN
+425 ARVEELQPAQTGYN
-439 DYLAAEAQYDKYTYL
+439 EYLSTAAQYDKYKYL
-454 YAYTQ
+454 YEYTEN
-459 TPNENLVEFINELEQ
+459 PNENLVEFINELEQ

-481 TNSFS
+481 TDSFS
-486 SDQTGISMSVTV
+486 SDQTGISMTVNV

-507 ILNIRNMQSI
+507 ILNIRNMESI
-517 DDVEISNITDSKD
+517 EDVQISNITDNQD
-530 ETGTSIVTFSI
+530 EMGGSWVMFSMTGT
-541 TGSYKVLGV
+541 YRE
-550 ILSIAMAA
+550 LS
-558 TSVTRYLGNVAQ
+558 
-570 NVYLQNR
+570 
-577 VQELQPAQAVYNDY
+577 
-591 LAAEAQYDKYTYLYA
+591 
-606 YTQTP
+606 
-611 NENLVEFINELE
+611 
-623 QILPDS
+623 
-629 FYTNSFSSDQTGIS
+629 
-643 MSVTVEGKAAAA
+643 
-655 RTILNIRNM
+655 
-664 QSIDDVEISNI
+664 
-675 TDSKDETGT
+675 
-684 SIVTFSITGS
+684 
-694 YKELTDETEESG
+694 DETEETG
-706 EAQADTQ
+706 ETVESTQ
-713 TAQ
+713 SVQ

>member
-1 MAMNNRVLS
+1 MNNRVLS

-15 SFTKICEMDY
+15 SFTKICEIDY

-37 VETPEGI
+37 VETPEGV

-58 RMVNALGTN
+58 HLVNALDTN
-67 GIRTK
+67 GIHTK
-72 KVIFTISSTRVASR
+72 RVIFTISSTRVASR

-94 ASKIEALVKT
+94 ANKIEALVKT
-104 NANEYFPVDLTQYEI
+104 NANDYFPVDLTQYEI

-127 TENGKL
+127 TEEGKL

-141 KALLDSYYQLAQMCS
+141 KALLDSYYQLAQMCG

-181 TMVIKIDENSTI
+181 TMMIKIDENNTI

-215 IDTMIASGAYAVN
+215 IETMIASGAYAVN

-246 LHPGDKV
+246 LHQGDKL

-266 GNVEVTEARQKI
+266 GNVEVTAARQKI
-278 TASLEPLIVGVSRVI
+278 TATLEPLIVGVNRVI
-293 DFYDSRNSENPIEK
+293 DFYDSRNGDTPIERT
-307 SYVTG
+307 YVTG

-327 LERKVHTLSEMDDKI
+327 LERKVHTLSDMEDKI

-370 DKSTQKSK
+370 DKSQQKAK
-378 GLTVVSGTNYTFV
+378 GMTVVSGTNYTFV

-403 IAMAA
+403 IAMAV
-408 TSVTRYLGN
+408 TSLTRYFGTVAEN
-417 VAQNVYLQ
+417 VALQ
-425 NRVQELQPAQAVYN
+425 ARVEELQPAQTVYN
-439 DYLAAEAQYDKYTYL
+439 EYLSTAAQYDKYKYL
-454 YAYTQ
+454 YEYTEN
-459 TPNENLVEFINELEQ
+459 PNENLVEFINELEQ
-474 ILPDSFY
+474 ILPSSFW

-486 SDQTGISMSVTV
+486 SDMEGISMSVTV

-507 ILNIRNMQSI
+507 ILNIRNMESI
-517 DDVEISNITDSKD
+517 EDVQISNITDTQNELGESA
-530 ETGTSIVTFSI
+530 VTFSI
-541 TGSYKVLGV
+541 TG
-550 ILSIAMAA
+550 
-558 TSVTRYLGNVAQ
+558 
-570 NVYLQNR
+570 
-577 VQELQPAQAVYNDY
+577 
-591 LAAEAQYDKYTYLYA
+591 TYA
-606 YTQTP
+606 DIHADTEET
-611 NENLVEFINELE
+611 E
-623 QILPDS
+623 S
-629 FYTNSFSSDQTGIS
+629 TGD
-643 MSVTVEGKAAAA
+643 T
-655 RTILNIRNM
+655 
-664 QSIDDVEISNI
+664 
-675 TDSKDETGT
+675 TGT
-684 SIVTFSITGS
+684 
-694 YKELTDETEESG
+694 
-706 EAQADTQ
+706 

>member
-10 IEIGN
+10 IEISN
-15 SFTKICEMDY
+15 SFTKICEIDY

-37 VETPEGI
+37 VETPEGV

-58 RMVNALGTN
+58 HLVNALGTN
-67 GIRTK
+67 GIHTK
-72 KVIFTISSTRVASR
+72 RVIFTISSTRVASR

-94 ASKIEALVKT
+94 ANKIEALVKT
-104 NANEYFPVDLTQYEI
+104 NANDYFPVDLTQYEI

-127 TENGKL
+127 TEEGKL

-141 KALLDSYYQLAQMCS
+141 KALLNSYYQLAQMCG

-181 TMVIKIDENSTI
+181 TMMIKIDENSTI

-215 IDTMIASGAYAVN
+215 IETMIASGVYAVN

-246 LHPGDKV
+246 LHQGDKL

-266 GNVEVTEARQKI
+266 GNVEVTAARQKI
-278 TASLEPLIVGVSRVI
+278 TSTLEPLIVGVNRVI
-293 DFYDSRNSENPIEK
+293 DFYDSRNSDTPIERT
-307 SYVTG
+307 YVTG

-327 LERKVHTLSEMDDKI
+327 LERKVHTLSDMEDKI

-370 DKSTQKSK
+370 DKSQQKAK
-378 GLTVVSGTNYTFV
+378 GMTVVSGTNYTFV

-403 IAMAA
+403 IAMAV
-408 TSVTRYLGN
+408 TSLTRYFGTVAEN
-417 VAQNVYLQ
+417 VALQ
-425 NRVQELQPAQAVYN
+425 ARVEELQPAQTVYN
-439 DYLAAEAQYDKYTYL
+439 EYLSTAAQYDKYKYL
-454 YAYTQ
+454 YEYTEN
-459 TPNENLVEFINELEQ
+459 PNENLVEFINELEQ

-481 TNSFS
+481 TDSFS
-486 SDQTGISMSVTV
+486 SDQTGISMTVNV

-507 ILNIRNMQSI
+507 ILNIRNMESI
-517 DDVEISNITDSKD
+517 EDVQISNITDNQD
-530 ETGTSIVTFSI
+530 EMGGSWVMFSMTGT
-541 TGSYKVLGV
+541 YRE
-550 ILSIAMAA
+550 LS
-558 TSVTRYLGNVAQ
+558 
-570 NVYLQNR
+570 
-577 VQELQPAQAVYNDY
+577 
-591 LAAEAQYDKYTYLYA
+591 
-606 YTQTP
+606 
-611 NENLVEFINELE
+611 
-623 QILPDS
+623 
-629 FYTNSFSSDQTGIS
+629 
-643 MSVTVEGKAAAA
+643 
-655 RTILNIRNM
+655 
-664 QSIDDVEISNI
+664 
-675 TDSKDETGT
+675 
-684 SIVTFSITGS
+684 
-694 YKELTDETEESG
+694 DETEETG
-706 EAQADTQ
+706 ETVESTQ
-713 TAQ
+713 SVQ

>member
-1 MAMNNRVLS
+1 MNNRVLS

-15 SFTKICEMDY
+15 AFTKICEIDY

-37 VETPEGI
+37 VETPEGV

-58 RMVNALGTN
+58 HLVNALGTN
-67 GIRTK
+67 GIRTR

-94 ASKIEALVKT
+94 ANKIEALVKT
-104 NANEYFPVDLTQYEI
+104 NANDYFPVDLTQYEI

-127 TENGKL
+127 TEEGKL

-141 KALLDSYYQLAQMCS
+141 KALLDSYYQLAQMCG

-181 TMVIKIDENSTI
+181 TMMIKIDENSTI

-215 IDTMIASGAYAVN
+215 IETMIASGAYAVN

-246 LHPGDKV
+246 LHQGDKL

-266 GNVEVTEARQKI
+266 GNVEVTAARQKI

-293 DFYDSRNSENPIEK
+293 DFYDSRNSDTPIERT
-307 SYVTG
+307 YVTG

-370 DKSTQKSK
+370 DKSTQKAK

-403 IAMAA
+403 IAMAV
-408 TSVTRYLGN
+408 TSLTRYFGTVAEN
-417 VAQNVYLQ
+417 VALQ
-425 NRVQELQPAQAVYN
+425 ARVEELQPAQTVYN
-439 DYLAAEAQYDKYTYL
+439 EYLSAAAQYDKYKYL
-454 YAYTQ
+454 YEYTEN
-459 TPNENLVEFINELEQ
+459 PNENLVEFINELEQ
-474 ILPDSFY
+474 ILPSSFW

-486 SDQTGISMSVTV
+486 SDMEGISMSVTV

-507 ILNIRNMQSI
+507 ILNIRNMESI
-517 DDVEISNITDSKD
+517 EDVQISNITDTQNELGESA
-530 ETGTSIVTFSI
+530 VTFSI
-541 TGSYKVLGV
+541 TG
-550 ILSIAMAA
+550 
-558 TSVTRYLGNVAQ
+558 
-570 NVYLQNR
+570 
-577 VQELQPAQAVYNDY
+577 
-591 LAAEAQYDKYTYLYA
+591 TYA
-606 YTQTP
+606 DIHADTEET
-611 NENLVEFINELE
+611 E
-623 QILPDS
+623 S
-629 FYTNSFSSDQTGIS
+629 TGD
-643 MSVTVEGKAAAA
+643 T
-655 RTILNIRNM
+655 
-664 QSIDDVEISNI
+664 
-675 TDSKDETGT
+675 TGT
-684 SIVTFSITGS
+684 
-694 YKELTDETEESG
+694 
-706 EAQADTQ
+706 

>member
-15 SFTKICEMDY
+15 SFTKICEIDY

-37 VETPEGI
+37 VETPEGV

-58 RMVNALGTN
+58 HLVNALGTN

-72 KVIFTISSTRVASR
+72 RVIFTISSTRVASR

-94 ASKIEALVKT
+94 ANKIEALVKT
-104 NANEYFPVDLTQYEI
+104 NANDYFPVDLTQYEI

-127 TENGKL
+127 TEEGKL

-141 KALLDSYYQLAQMCS
+141 KALLNSYYQLAQMCG

-181 TMVIKIDENSTI
+181 TMMIKIDENSTI

-215 IDTMIASGAYAVN
+215 IETMIASGAYAVN

-246 LHPGDKV
+246 LHQGDKL

-266 GNVEVTEARQKI
+266 GNVEVTAARQKI

-293 DFYDSRNSENPIEK
+293 DFYDSRNGDTPIERT
-307 SYVTG
+307 YVTG

-327 LERKVHTLSEMDDKI
+327 LERKVHTLSDMEDKI

-370 DKSTQKSK
+370 DKSQQKAK
-378 GLTVVSGTNYTFV
+378 GMTVVSGTNYTFV

-403 IAMAA
+403 IAMAV
-408 TSVTRYLGN
+408 TSLTRYFGTVAEN
-417 VAQNVYLQ
+417 VALQ
-425 NRVQELQPAQAVYN
+425 ARVEELQPAQAVYN
-439 DYLAAEAQYDKYTYL
+439 DYLATAAQYDKYQYL
-454 YAYTQ
+454 YEYTEN
-459 TPNENLVEFINELEQ
+459 PNENLVEFINELEQ
-474 ILPDSFY
+474 ILPSSFW

-486 SDQTGISMSVTV
+486 SDMEGISMSVTV

-507 ILNIRNMQSI
+507 ILNIRNMESI
-517 DDVEISNITDSKD
+517 EDVQISNITDAQNELGESA
-530 ETGTSIVTFSI
+530 VTFSI
-541 TGSYKVLGV
+541 TGTYADIHADSEEAENTGD
-550 ILSIAMAA
+550 AA
-558 TSVTRYLGNVAQ
+558 
-570 NVYLQNR
+570 
-577 VQELQPAQAVYNDY
+577 
-591 LAAEAQYDKYTYLYA
+591 
-606 YTQTP
+606 
-611 NENLVEFINELE
+611 
-623 QILPDS
+623 
-629 FYTNSFSSDQTGIS
+629 
-643 MSVTVEGKAAAA
+643 
-655 RTILNIRNM
+655 
-664 QSIDDVEISNI
+664 
-675 TDSKDETGT
+675 GT
-684 SIVTFSITGS
+684 
-694 YKELTDETEESG
+694 
-706 EAQADTQ
+706 

>member
-1 MAMNNRVLS
+1 MNNRVLS

-15 SFTKICEMDY
+15 SFTKICEIDY

-37 VETPEGI
+37 VETPEGV

-58 RMVNALGTN
+58 HLVNALGTN
-67 GIRTK
+67 GIRTR

-94 ASKIEALVKT
+94 ANKIEALVKT
-104 NANEYFPVDLTQYEI
+104 NANDYFPVDLTQYEI

-127 TENGKL
+127 TEDGKL

-141 KALLDSYYQLAQMCS
+141 KALLNSYYQLAQMCG

-170 QILRDEKSEKV
+170 QILRDEKTETV
-181 TMVIKIDENSTI
+181 TMMIKIDENNTI

-215 IDTMIASGAYAVN
+215 IETMITSGVYAVN

-246 LHPGDKV
+246 LHQGDKL

-266 GNVEVTEARQKI
+266 GNVEVTAARQKI
-278 TASLEPLIVGVSRVI
+278 TSSLETLIVGVSRVI
-293 DFYDSRNSENPIEK
+293 DFYDSRNGDNPIQK
-307 SYVTG
+307 TFVTG

-327 LERKVHTLSEMDDKI
+327 LERKVHTLSDMEDKI

-370 DKSTQKSK
+370 DKSTQKAK

-403 IAMAA
+403 IAMAV
-408 TSVTRYLGN
+408 TSLTRYFGTVAEN
-417 VAQNVYLQ
+417 VALQ
-425 NRVQELQPAQAVYN
+425 ARVEELQPAQTVYN
-439 DYLAAEAQYDKYTYL
+439 EYLSTAAQYDKYKYL
-454 YAYTQ
+454 YEYTEN
-459 TPNENLVEFINELEQ
+459 PNENLVEFINELEQ

-481 TNSFS
+481 TDSFS
-486 SDQTGISMSVTV
+486 SDQTGISMTVNV

-507 ILNIRNMQSI
+507 ILNIRNMESI
-517 DDVEISNITDSKD
+517 EDVQISNITDNQD
-530 ETGTSIVTFSI
+530 EMGGSWVMFSMTGT
-541 TGSYKVLGV
+541 YRE
-550 ILSIAMAA
+550 LS
-558 TSVTRYLGNVAQ
+558 
-570 NVYLQNR
+570 
-577 VQELQPAQAVYNDY
+577 
-591 LAAEAQYDKYTYLYA
+591 
-606 YTQTP
+606 
-611 NENLVEFINELE
+611 
-623 QILPDS
+623 
-629 FYTNSFSSDQTGIS
+629 
-643 MSVTVEGKAAAA
+643 
-655 RTILNIRNM
+655 
-664 QSIDDVEISNI
+664 
-675 TDSKDETGT
+675 
-684 SIVTFSITGS
+684 
-694 YKELTDETEESG
+694 DETEETG
-706 EAQADTQ
+706 ETVESTQ
-713 TAQ
+713 SVQ

>member
-10 IEIGN
+10 IEISN
-15 SFTKICEMDY
+15 SFTKICEIDY

-37 VETPEGI
+37 VETPEGV

-58 RMVNALGTN
+58 HLVNALGTN
-67 GIRTK
+67 GIRTR

-94 ASKIEALVKT
+94 ANKIEALVKT
-104 NANEYFPVDLTQYEI
+104 NANDYFPVDLTQYEI

-127 TENGKL
+127 TEDGKL

-141 KALLDSYYQLAQMCS
+141 KALLNSYYQLAQMCG

-170 QILRDEKSEKV
+170 QILRDEKTETV
-181 TMVIKIDENSTI
+181 TMMIKIDENSTI

-215 IDTMIASGAYAVN
+215 IETMIASGAYAVN

-246 LHPGDKV
+246 LHQGDKL

-266 GNVEVTEARQKI
+266 GNVEVTAARQKI
-278 TASLEPLIVGVSRVI
+278 TSSLEPLIVGVSRVI
-293 DFYDSRNSENPIEK
+293 DFYDSRNGDNPIQK
-307 SYVTG
+307 TFVTG

-327 LERKVHTLSEMDDKI
+327 LERKVHTLSDMEDKI

-370 DKSTQKSK
+370 DKSQQKTK
-378 GLTVVSGTNYTFV
+378 GMTVVSGTNYTFV

-403 IAMAA
+403 IAMAV
-408 TSVTRYLGN
+408 TSLTRYFGTVAEN
-417 VAQNVYLQ
+417 VALQ
-425 NRVQELQPAQAVYN
+425 ARVEELQPAQAVYN
-439 DYLAAEAQYDKYTYL
+439 DYLATAAQYDKYQYL
-454 YAYTQ
+454 YEYTEN
-459 TPNENLVEFINELEQ
+459 PNENLVEFINELEQ
-474 ILPDSFY
+474 ILPSSFW

-486 SDQTGISMSVTV
+486 SDMEGISMSVTV

-507 ILNIRNMQSI
+507 ILNIRNMESI
-517 DDVEISNITDSKD
+517 EDVQISNITDAQNELGESA
-530 ETGTSIVTFSI
+530 VTFSI
-541 TGSYKVLGV
+541 TGTYADIHADSEEAENTGD
-550 ILSIAMAA
+550 AA
-558 TSVTRYLGNVAQ
+558 
-570 NVYLQNR
+570 
-577 VQELQPAQAVYNDY
+577 
-591 LAAEAQYDKYTYLYA
+591 
-606 YTQTP
+606 
-611 NENLVEFINELE
+611 
-623 QILPDS
+623 
-629 FYTNSFSSDQTGIS
+629 
-643 MSVTVEGKAAAA
+643 
-655 RTILNIRNM
+655 
-664 QSIDDVEISNI
+664 
-675 TDSKDETGT
+675 GT
-684 SIVTFSITGS
+684 
-694 YKELTDETEESG
+694 
-706 EAQADTQ
+706 

>member
-15 SFTKICEMDY
+15 SFTKICEIDY

-37 VETPEGI
+37 VETPEGV

-58 RMVNALGTN
+58 HLVNAL
-67 GIRTK
+67 RTK

-94 ASKIEALVKT
+94 ANKIEALVKT
-104 NANEYFPVDLTQYEI
+104 NANDYFPVDLTQYEI

-127 TENGKL
+127 TEEGKL

-141 KALLDSYYQLAQMCS
+141 KALLDSYYQLAQMCG

-181 TMVIKIDENSTI
+181 TMMIKIDENSTI

-215 IDTMIASGAYAVN
+215 IETMIASGAYAVN

-246 LHPGDKV
+246 LHQGDKL

-266 GNVEVTEARQKI
+266 GNVEVTTARQKI
-278 TASLEPLIVGVSRVI
+278 TSSLEPLIVGVSRVI
-293 DFYDSRNSENPIEK
+293 DFYDSRNSDTPIERT
-307 SYVTG
+307 YVTG

-327 LERKVHTLSEMDDKI
+327 LERKVHTLSDMDDKI

-370 DKSTQKSK
+370 DKSQQKAK
-378 GLTVVSGTNYTFV
+378 GMTVVSGTNYTFV

-403 IAMAA
+403 IAMAV
-408 TSVTRYLGN
+408 TSLTRYFGTVAEN
-417 VAQNVYLQ
+417 VALQ
-425 NRVQELQPAQAVYN
+425 ARVEELQPAQTVYN
-439 DYLAAEAQYDKYTYL
+439 EYLSTAAQYDKYKYL
-454 YAYTQ
+454 YEYTEN
-459 TPNENLVEFINELEQ
+459 PNENLVEFINELEQ
-474 ILPDSFY
+474 ILPSSFW

-486 SDQTGISMSVTV
+486 SDLEGISMSVSV
-498 EGKAAAART
+498 VGKEAAART
-507 ILNIRNMQSI
+507 ILNIRNMKSI
-517 DDVEISNITDSKD
+517 SDVQISNITDTQNELGESA
-530 ETGTSIVTFSI
+530 VTFSI
-541 TGSYKVLGV
+541 TG
-550 ILSIAMAA
+550 
-558 TSVTRYLGNVAQ
+558 
-570 NVYLQNR
+570 
-577 VQELQPAQAVYNDY
+577 
-591 LAAEAQYDKYTYLYA
+591 TYADL
-606 YTQTP
+606 
-611 NENLVEFINELE
+611 NE
-623 QILPDS
+623 
-629 FYTNSFSSDQTGIS
+629 
-643 MSVTVEGKAAAA
+643 
-655 RTILNIRNM
+655 
-664 QSIDDVEISNI
+664 
-675 TDSKDETGT
+675 
-684 SIVTFSITGS
+684 
-694 YKELTDETEESG
+694 ETEETEETGEISG
-706 EAQADTQ
+706 T

>member
-1 MAMNNRVLS
+1 MNNRVLS

-15 SFTKICEMDY
+15 SFTKICEIDY

-37 VETPEGI
+37 VETPEDV

-58 RMVNALGTN
+58 HLVSALGTN

-72 KVIFTISSTRVASR
+72 RVIFTISSTRVASR

-94 ASKIEALVKT
+94 ANKIEALVKT
-104 NANEYFPVDLTQYEI
+104 NANDYFPVDLTQYEI

-127 TENGKL
+127 TEEGKL

-141 KALLDSYYQLAQMCS
+141 KALLNSYYQLAQMCG

-181 TMVIKIDENSTI
+181 TMMIKIDENSTI

-215 IDTMIASGAYAVN
+215 IETMIASGAYAVN

-246 LHPGDKV
+246 LHQGDKL

-266 GNVEVTEARQKI
+266 GNVEVTAARQKI
-278 TASLEPLIVGVSRVI
+278 TSSLEPLIVGVSRVI
-293 DFYDSRNSENPIEK
+293 DFYDSRNSDTPIERT
-307 SYVTG
+307 YVTG

-327 LERKVHTLSEMDDKI
+327 LERKVHTLSDMEDKI

-370 DKSTQKSK
+370 DKSQQKAK
-378 GLTVVSGTNYTFV
+378 GMTVVSGTNYTFV

-403 IAMAA
+403 IAMAV
-408 TSVTRYLGN
+408 TSLTRYFGTVAEN
-417 VAQNVYLQ
+417 VALQ
-425 NRVQELQPAQAVYN
+425 ERVEELQPAQTVYN
-439 DYLAAEAQYDKYTYL
+439 EYLSTAAQYDKYKYL
-454 YAYTQ
+454 YEYTEN
-459 TPNENLVEFINELEQ
+459 PNENLVEFINELEQ
-474 ILPDSFY
+474 ILPSSFW

-486 SDQTGISMSVTV
+486 SDMEGISMSVTV

-507 ILNIRNMQSI
+507 ILNIRNMESI
-517 DDVEISNITDSKD
+517 EDVQISNITDTQNELGESA
-530 ETGTSIVTFSI
+530 VTFSI
-541 TGSYKVLGV
+541 TG
-550 ILSIAMAA
+550 
-558 TSVTRYLGNVAQ
+558 
-570 NVYLQNR
+570 
-577 VQELQPAQAVYNDY
+577 
-591 LAAEAQYDKYTYLYA
+591 TYA
-606 YTQTP
+606 DIHADTEET
-611 NENLVEFINELE
+611 E
-623 QILPDS
+623 S
-629 FYTNSFSSDQTGIS
+629 TGD
-643 MSVTVEGKAAAA
+643 T
-655 RTILNIRNM
+655 
-664 QSIDDVEISNI
+664 
-675 TDSKDETGT
+675 TGT
-684 SIVTFSITGS
+684 
-694 YKELTDETEESG
+694 
-706 EAQADTQ
+706 

>member
-15 SFTKICEMDY
+15 SFTKICEIDY

-37 VETPEGI
+37 VETPEGV

-58 RMVNALGTN
+58 HLVNALGTN

-72 KVIFTISSTRVASR
+72 RVIFTISSTRVASR

-94 ASKIEALVKT
+94 ANKIEALVKT
-104 NANEYFPVDLTQYEI
+104 NANDYFPVDLTQYEI

-127 TENGKL
+127 TEEGKL

-141 KALLDSYYQLAQMCS
+141 KALLNSYYQLAQMCG

-181 TMVIKIDENSTI
+181 TMMIKIDENSTI

-215 IDTMIASGAYAVN
+215 IETMIASGAYAVN

-246 LHPGDKV
+246 LHQGDKV

-266 GNVEVTEARQKI
+266 GNVEVTAARQKI

-293 DFYDSRNSENPIEK
+293 DFYDSRNGDTPIERT
-307 SYVTG
+307 YVTG

-327 LERKVHTLSEMDDKI
+327 LERKVHTLSDMEDKI

-370 DKSTQKSK
+370 DKSQQKTK
-378 GLTVVSGTNYTFV
+378 GMTVVSGTNYTFV

-403 IAMAA
+403 IAMAV
-408 TSVTRYLGN
+408 TSLTRYFGTVAEN
-417 VAQNVYLQ
+417 VALQ
-425 NRVQELQPAQAVYN
+425 ARVEELQPAQTVYN
-439 DYLAAEAQYDKYTYL
+439 EYLSTAAQYDKYKYL
-454 YAYTQ
+454 YEYTEN
-459 TPNENLVEFINELEQ
+459 PNENLVEFINELEQ
-474 ILPDSFY
+474 ILPSSFW

-486 SDQTGISMSVTV
+486 SDMEGISMSVTV

-507 ILNIRNMQSI
+507 ILNIRNMESI
-517 DDVEISNITDSKD
+517 EDVQISNITDTQNELGESA
-530 ETGTSIVTFSI
+530 VTFSI
-541 TGSYKVLGV
+541 TG
-550 ILSIAMAA
+550 
-558 TSVTRYLGNVAQ
+558 
-570 NVYLQNR
+570 
-577 VQELQPAQAVYNDY
+577 
-591 LAAEAQYDKYTYLYA
+591 TYA
-606 YTQTP
+606 DIHADTEET
-611 NENLVEFINELE
+611 E
-623 QILPDS
+623 S
-629 FYTNSFSSDQTGIS
+629 TGD
-643 MSVTVEGKAAAA
+643 T
-655 RTILNIRNM
+655 
-664 QSIDDVEISNI
+664 
-675 TDSKDETGT
+675 TGT
-684 SIVTFSITGS
+684 
-694 YKELTDETEESG
+694 
-706 EAQADTQ
+706 

>member
-1 MAMNNRVLS
+1 MNNRVLS

-15 SFTKICEMDY
+15 SFTKICEIDY

-37 VETPEGI
+37 VETPEGV

-58 RMVNALGTN
+58 HLVNALGTN
-67 GIRTK
+67 GIRTRR
-72 KVIFTISSTRVASR
+72 VIFTISSTRVASR

-104 NANEYFPVDLTQYEI
+104 NANDYFPVDLTQYEI

-127 TENGKL
+127 TEEGKL

-141 KALLDSYYQLAQMCS
+141 KALLDSYYQLAQMCG

-181 TMVIKIDENSTI
+181 TMMIKIDENSTI

-215 IDTMIASGAYAVN
+215 IETMIASGAYAVN

-246 LHPGDKV
+246 LHQGDKL

-266 GNVEVTEARQKI
+266 GNVEVTAARQKI
-278 TASLEPLIVGVSRVI
+278 TSSLEPLIVGVSRVI
-293 DFYDSRNSENPIEK
+293 DFYDSRNSNTPIERT
-307 SYVTG
+307 YVTG

-370 DKSTQKSK
+370 DKSTQKAK

-403 IAMAA
+403 IAMAV
-408 TSVTRYLGN
+408 TSLTRYFGTVAEN
-417 VAQNVYLQ
+417 VALQ
-425 NRVQELQPAQAVYN
+425 ARVEELQPAQTVYN
-439 DYLAAEAQYDKYTYL
+439 EYLSAAAQYDKYKYL
-454 YAYTQ
+454 YEYTEN
-459 TPNENLVEFINELEQ
+459 PNENLVEFINELEQ
-474 ILPDSFY
+474 ILPSSFW

-486 SDQTGISMSVTV
+486 SDMEGISMSVTV

-507 ILNIRNMQSI
+507 ILNIRNMESI
-517 DDVEISNITDSKD
+517 EDVQISNITDTQNELGESA
-530 ETGTSIVTFSI
+530 VTFSI
-541 TGSYKVLGV
+541 TG
-550 ILSIAMAA
+550 
-558 TSVTRYLGNVAQ
+558 
-570 NVYLQNR
+570 
-577 VQELQPAQAVYNDY
+577 
-591 LAAEAQYDKYTYLYA
+591 TYA
-606 YTQTP
+606 DIHADTEET
-611 NENLVEFINELE
+611 E
-623 QILPDS
+623 S
-629 FYTNSFSSDQTGIS
+629 TGD
-643 MSVTVEGKAAAA
+643 T
-655 RTILNIRNM
+655 
-664 QSIDDVEISNI
+664 
-675 TDSKDETGT
+675 TGT
-684 SIVTFSITGS
+684 
-694 YKELTDETEESG
+694 
-706 EAQADTQ
+706 

>member
-1 MAMNNRVLS
+1 MNNRVLS

-15 SFTKICEMDY
+15 SFTKICEIDY

-37 VETPEGI
+37 VETPEGV

-58 RMVNALGTN
+58 HLVNALGTN
-67 GIRTK
+67 GIRTR

-104 NANEYFPVDLTQYEI
+104 NANDYFPVDLTQYEI

-127 TENGKL
+127 TEDGKL

-141 KALLDSYYQLAQMCS
+141 KALLNSYYQLAQMCG

-170 QILRDEKSEKV
+170 QILRDEKTETV
-181 TMVIKIDENSTI
+181 TMMIKIDENSTI

-215 IDTMIASGAYAVN
+215 IETMIASGAYAVN

-246 LHPGDKV
+246 LHQGDKL

-266 GNVEVTEARQKI
+266 GNVEVTAARQKI

-293 DFYDSRNSENPIEK
+293 DFYDSRNSNTPIERT
-307 SYVTG
+307 YVTG

-327 LERKVHTLSEMDDKI
+327 LERKVHTLSDMDDKI

-370 DKSTQKSK
+370 DKSQQKGK
-378 GLTVVSGTNYTFV
+378 GMTVVSGTNYTFV

-403 IAMAA
+403 IAMAV
-408 TSVTRYLGN
+408 TSLTRYFGTVAEN
-417 VAQNVYLQ
+417 VALQ
-425 NRVQELQPAQAVYN
+425 ARVEELQPAQTVYN
-439 DYLAAEAQYDKYTYL
+439 EYLSTAAQYDKYKYL
-454 YAYTQ
+454 YEYTEN
-459 TPNENLVEFINELEQ
+459 PNENLVEFINELEQ

-481 TNSFS
+481 TDSFS
-486 SDQTGISMSVTV
+486 SDQTGISMTVNV

-507 ILNIRNMQSI
+507 ILNIRNMESI
-517 DDVEISNITDSKD
+517 EDVQISNITDNQD
-530 ETGTSIVTFSI
+530 EMGGSWVMFSMTGT
-541 TGSYKVLGV
+541 YRE
-550 ILSIAMAA
+550 LS
-558 TSVTRYLGNVAQ
+558 
-570 NVYLQNR
+570 
-577 VQELQPAQAVYNDY
+577 
-591 LAAEAQYDKYTYLYA
+591 
-606 YTQTP
+606 
-611 NENLVEFINELE
+611 
-623 QILPDS
+623 
-629 FYTNSFSSDQTGIS
+629 
-643 MSVTVEGKAAAA
+643 
-655 RTILNIRNM
+655 
-664 QSIDDVEISNI
+664 
-675 TDSKDETGT
+675 
-684 SIVTFSITGS
+684 
-694 YKELTDETEESG
+694 DETEETG
-706 EAQADTQ
+706 ETVESTQ
-713 TAQ
+713 SVQ

>member
-1 MAMNNRVLS
+1 MNNRVLS

-15 SFTKICEMDY
+15 SFTKICEIDY

-37 VETPEGI
+37 VETPEGV

-58 RMVNALGTN
+58 HLVNALGTN
-67 GIRTK
+67 GIHTRR
-72 KVIFTISSTRVASR
+72 VIFTISSTRVASR

-94 ASKIEALVKT
+94 ANKIEALVKT
-104 NANEYFPVDLTQYEI
+104 NANDYFPVDLTQYEI

-127 TENGKL
+127 TEEGKL

-141 KALLDSYYQLAQMCS
+141 KALLNSYYQLAQMCG

-181 TMVIKIDENSTI
+181 TMMIKIDENSTI

-215 IDTMIASGAYAVN
+215 IETMIASGAYAVN

-246 LHPGDKV
+246 LHQGDKL

-266 GNVEVTEARQKI
+266 GNAEVTAARQKI

-293 DFYDSRNSENPIEK
+293 DFYDSRNGDTPIERT
-307 SYVTG
+307 YVTG

-327 LERKVHTLSEMDDKI
+327 LERKVHTLSDMDDKI

-370 DKSTQKSK
+370 DKSQQKGK
-378 GLTVVSGTNYTFV
+378 GMTVVSGTNYTFV

-403 IAMAA
+403 IAMAV
-408 TSVTRYLGN
+408 TSLTRYFGTVAEN
-417 VAQNVYLQ
+417 VALQ
-425 NRVQELQPAQAVYN
+425 ARVEELQPAQTVYN
-439 DYLAAEAQYDKYTYL
+439 EYLSAAAQYDKYKYL
-454 YAYTQ
+454 YEYTEN
-459 TPNENLVEFINELEQ
+459 PNENLVEFINELEQ

-481 TNSFS
+481 TDSFS
-486 SDQTGISMSVTV
+486 SDQTGISMTVNV

-507 ILNIRNMQSI
+507 ILNIRNMESI
-517 DDVEISNITDSKD
+517 EDVQISNITDNQD
-530 ETGTSIVTFSI
+530 EMGGSWVMFSMTGT
-541 TGSYKVLGV
+541 YRE
-550 ILSIAMAA
+550 LS
-558 TSVTRYLGNVAQ
+558 
-570 NVYLQNR
+570 
-577 VQELQPAQAVYNDY
+577 
-591 LAAEAQYDKYTYLYA
+591 
-606 YTQTP
+606 
-611 NENLVEFINELE
+611 
-623 QILPDS
+623 
-629 FYTNSFSSDQTGIS
+629 
-643 MSVTVEGKAAAA
+643 
-655 RTILNIRNM
+655 
-664 QSIDDVEISNI
+664 
-675 TDSKDETGT
+675 
-684 SIVTFSITGS
+684 
-694 YKELTDETEESG
+694 DETEETG
-706 EAQADTQ
+706 ETVESTQ
-713 TAQ
+713 SVQ

>member
-1 MAMNNRVLS
+1 MNNRVLS

-15 SFTKICEMDY
+15 SFTKICEIDY

-37 VETPEGI
+37 VETPEGV

-58 RMVNALGTN
+58 HLVNALGTN
-67 GIRTK
+67 GIHTRR
-72 KVIFTISSTRVASR
+72 VIFTISSTRVASR

-104 NANEYFPVDLTQYEI
+104 NANDYFPVDLTQYEI

-127 TENGKL
+127 TEEGKL

-141 KALLDSYYQLAQMCS
+141 KALLDSYYQLAQMCG

-181 TMVIKIDENSTI
+181 TMMIKIDENSTI

-215 IDTMIASGAYAVN
+215 IETMIASGAYAVN

-246 LHPGDKV
+246 LHQGDKL

-266 GNVEVTEARQKI
+266 GNVEVTAARQKI
-278 TASLEPLIVGVSRVI
+278 TSSLEPLIVGVSRVI
-293 DFYDSRNSENPIEK
+293 DFYDSRNSNTPIERT
-307 SYVTG
+307 YVTG

-327 LERKVHTLSEMDDKI
+327 LERKVHTLSDMDDKI

-370 DKSTQKSK
+370 DKSTQKAK

-403 IAMAA
+403 IAMAV
-408 TSVTRYLGN
+408 TSLTRYFGTVAEN
-417 VAQNVYLQ
+417 VALQ
-425 NRVQELQPAQAVYN
+425 ARVEELQPAQTVYN
-439 DYLAAEAQYDKYTYL
+439 EYLSAAAQYDKYKYL
-454 YAYTQ
+454 YEYTEN
-459 TPNENLVEFINELEQ
+459 PNENLVEFINELEQ

-481 TNSFS
+481 TDSFS
-486 SDQTGISMSVTV
+486 SDQTGISMTVNV

-507 ILNIRNMQSI
+507 ILNIRNMESI
-517 DDVEISNITDSKD
+517 EDVQISNITDNQD
-530 ETGTSIVTFSI
+530 EMGGSWVMFSMTGT
-541 TGSYKVLGV
+541 YRE
-550 ILSIAMAA
+550 LS
-558 TSVTRYLGNVAQ
+558 
-570 NVYLQNR
+570 
-577 VQELQPAQAVYNDY
+577 
-591 LAAEAQYDKYTYLYA
+591 
-606 YTQTP
+606 
-611 NENLVEFINELE
+611 
-623 QILPDS
+623 
-629 FYTNSFSSDQTGIS
+629 
-643 MSVTVEGKAAAA
+643 
-655 RTILNIRNM
+655 
-664 QSIDDVEISNI
+664 
-675 TDSKDETGT
+675 
-684 SIVTFSITGS
+684 
-694 YKELTDETEESG
+694 DETEETG
-706 EAQADTQ
+706 ETVESTQ
-713 TAQ
+713 SVQ

>member
-15 SFTKICEMDY
+15 SFTKICEIDY

-37 VETPEGI
+37 VETPECV

-58 RMVNALGTN
+58 HLVNALGTN

-104 NANEYFPVDLTQYEI
+104 NANDYFPVDLTQYEI

-127 TENGKL
+127 TEEGKL

-141 KALLDSYYQLAQMCS
+141 KALLDSYHQLAQMCG

-181 TMVIKIDENSTI
+181 TMMIKIDENNTI

-215 IDTMIASGAYAVN
+215 IETMIASGAYAVN
-228 DPMSAVERF
+228 NPMSAVERF

-246 LHPGDKV
+246 LHPGDKL

-266 GNVEVTEARQKI
+266 GNVEVTAARQKI

-293 DFYDSRNSENPIEK
+293 DFYDSRNGDTPIERT
-307 SYVTG
+307 YVTG

-370 DKSTQKSK
+370 DKSTQKAK

-403 IAMAA
+403 IAMAV
-408 TSVTRYLGN
+408 TSLTRYFGTVAEN
-417 VAQNVYLQ
+417 VALQ
-425 NRVQELQPAQAVYN
+425 ARVEELQPAQTVYN
-439 DYLAAEAQYDKYTYL
+439 EYLSTAAQYDKYKYL
-454 YAYTQ
+454 YEYTEN
-459 TPNENLVEFINELEQ
+459 PNENLVEFINELEQ
-474 ILPDSFY
+474 ILPSSFW

-486 SDQTGISMSVTV
+486 SDLEGISMSVTV
-498 EGKAAAART
+498 TGKEAAART
-507 ILNIRNMQSI
+507 ILNIRNMKSI
-517 DDVEISNITDSKD
+517 SDVQISNITDTQNELGESAV
-530 ETGTSIVTFSI
+530 SFSI
-541 TGSYKVLGV
+541 TG
-550 ILSIAMAA
+550 
-558 TSVTRYLGNVAQ
+558 
-570 NVYLQNR
+570 
-577 VQELQPAQAVYNDY
+577 
-591 LAAEAQYDKYTYLYA
+591 TYADL
-606 YTQTP
+606 
-611 NENLVEFINELE
+611 
-623 QILPDS
+623 
-629 FYTNSFSSDQTGIS
+629 
-643 MSVTVEGKAAAA
+643 K
-655 RTILNIRNM
+655 
-664 QSIDDVEISNI
+664 
-675 TDSKDETGT
+675 
-684 SIVTFSITGS
+684 
-694 YKELTDETEESG
+694 DETEETEQTGETSG
-706 EAQADTQ
+706 T

>member
-1 MAMNNRVLS
+1 MNNRVLS

-15 SFTKICEMDY
+15 SFTKICEIDY

-37 VETPEGI
+37 VETPEGV

-58 RMVNALGTN
+58 HLVNALGTN

-94 ASKIEALVKT
+94 ANKIEALVKT
-104 NANEYFPVDLTQYEI
+104 NANDYFPVDLTQYEI

-127 TENGKL
+127 TEEGKL

-141 KALLDSYYQLAQMCS
+141 KALLDSYYQLAQMCG

-181 TMVIKIDENSTI
+181 TMMIKIDENSTI

-215 IDTMIASGAYAVN
+215 IETMIASGVYAVN

-246 LHPGDKV
+246 LHQGDKL

-266 GNVEVTEARQKI
+266 GNVEVTAARQKI

-293 DFYDSRNSENPIEK
+293 DFYDSRNSDTPIERT
-307 SYVTG
+307 YVTG

-370 DKSTQKSK
+370 DKSTQKAK

-391 SVAVLVLGVILS
+391 SVAILVLGVILS
-403 IAMAA
+403 IAMAV
-408 TSVTRYLGN
+408 TSLTRYFGTVAEN
-417 VAQNVYLQ
+417 VALQ
-425 NRVQELQPAQAVYN
+425 ARVEELQPAQTVYN
-439 DYLAAEAQYDKYTYL
+439 EYLSAAAQYDKYKYL
-454 YAYTQ
+454 YEYTEN
-459 TPNENLVEFINELEQ
+459 PNENLVEFINELEQ

-481 TNSFS
+481 TDSFS
-486 SDQTGISMSVTV
+486 SDQTGISMTVNV

-507 ILNIRNMQSI
+507 ILNIRNMESI
-517 DDVEISNITDSKD
+517 EDVQISNITDNQD
-530 ETGTSIVTFSI
+530 EMGGSWVMFSMTGT
-541 TGSYKVLGV
+541 YRE
-550 ILSIAMAA
+550 LS
-558 TSVTRYLGNVAQ
+558 
-570 NVYLQNR
+570 
-577 VQELQPAQAVYNDY
+577 
-591 LAAEAQYDKYTYLYA
+591 
-606 YTQTP
+606 
-611 NENLVEFINELE
+611 
-623 QILPDS
+623 
-629 FYTNSFSSDQTGIS
+629 
-643 MSVTVEGKAAAA
+643 
-655 RTILNIRNM
+655 
-664 QSIDDVEISNI
+664 
-675 TDSKDETGT
+675 
-684 SIVTFSITGS
+684 
-694 YKELTDETEESG
+694 DETEETG
-706 EAQADTQ
+706 ETVESTQ
-713 TAQ
+713 SVQ